1 MENIEGYAIKNT
13 MDNTGVEQ
21 GMKGLKRQMG
31 VLSSEVKANMSSFG
45 KAEKSVEKY
54 QTRIEGLNNKM
65 KVQKKMYDQAKTNLN
80 SVKSSY
86 EKASNSIKQQEQKVK
101 ALAEAHKKQDDA
113 MRKSNQEMKKSNKE
127 LDNAKTKQ
135 SVLSA
140 EKAKAKTKL
149 DDLRSAE
156 RRLKESGKASTE
168 QIKQASNATKQQREV
183 HQKLIAS
190 HKEETAN
197 VKKLIQ
203 SNKGITEENKKVK
216 ASYQQS
222 NDAVKTAEK
231 EYDKLSKTIKDYPKD
246 LAKAEKAVNNEKAS
260 MNGLQKSIDK
270 AEQELKQM
278 NKQQMIANSSFTK
291 QADHLDKMS
300 EKYGKM
306 SQNMRSVGR
315 NMSMYVTTPI
325 AGAMG
330 YAGKIG
336 VEFDDGMRKVQAISG
351 ATGKDLE
358 ALKAKAREMGAT
370 TKFSASDSAE
380 AMNYMAM
387 AGWKSQDMMSGL
399 PGIMDLAAASGEE
412 LGTVSDI
419 VTDGLTAFGL
429 EAKDSGRFADVL
441 ASASANANTN
451 VQMMGEGFKYA
462 APVAGALGYSI
473 EDTSTAIGLMSN
485 AGIKGQKAGTALR
498 TMFTNLSKPT
508 AGMKDKMDEL
518 GISITDSKGEML
530 PMRDVMDQLRDKM
543 GGLSKDQQAAAAATI
558 FGKESMSGALAIV
571 NASQKDYDKLSKSID
586 GSKGSAKDM
595 ADTMEKGLGGSLR
608 ELRSAAEELGLS
620 AFETIQPALSG
631 MVDGLKSTVDFLND
645 LPKGAKV
652 AGVAIAG
659 VAAAIGPVTLG
670 IGLLLRAVQAAAGGY
685 ARLNR
690 RMAENSAESMIN
702 AAANKSASGSM
713 SRVSKEGILM
723 RGQFGKIGK
732 VSKNA
737 SKNVGT
743 LSTTNDK
750 ASKSMKKTGKSTGF
764 LGKRVDALT
773 GSWGLFSKKSKGS
786 GKKIGGIGSAAKKS
800 TKGVGLLGQATKV
813 LGKGIKILGG
823 PIGWTI
829 TGVTVLGSAF
839 TKAYNNVDWF
849 KKGVDGLFDVIKT
862 FGGGAISE
870 FSGWIKGLGEEFVKA
885 QSKNNEFVKE
895 FKSRWDELTDDVK
908 PLFKKL
914 GAATDKATDTTKVL
928 GDGVSKETEKALD
941 KYVKYSEDT
950 TRVLS
955 DIKLNHGKITDDMR
969 EKLETSVQKAGEEAL
984 KQIQKR
990 NKKVSDELNDMLE
1003 NSEAFTAQEKQDMI
1017 DKNQE
1022 ASDEKVKR
1030 LEELNQEIE
1039 ELELKQFNDG
1049 KLTAQEEKDLKAKLE
1064 ERNRITTESIAKGQK
1079 EQQAILSRMDA
1090 NTGAIDTQE
1099 ASDVIKDAVKAEKKA
1114 KKEAKK
1120 QRDDDVVQADDLL
1133 AYGEIDQKE
1142 HDKRI
1147 REIEDAYNEAID
1159 TAEGKTGDIRKS
1171 VKKNN
1176 KDIEKEMDLSNGE
1189 VYSNAEK
1196 WWKNY
1201 KEGVRERFN
1210 HSMSEF
1216 VNIGDWIQDV
1226 KSTMDEFWDGVG
1238 TEIGD
1243 SASEAWSNMGEN
1255 ASEFGSMFVDG
1266 MMNVSDWIMKVKK
1279 NMDEFWSGFG
1289 ETIAGTAGAVGG
1301 WFSEQGQKFWDSLKE
1316 GWNIAIEAGGD
1327 LWNSLTGWLGETY
1340 ENVSGWFV
1348 EKGSNI
1354 WSSLKNGWNTAIET
1368 GGDLWQSLTGWLSEK
1383 WESTKEWFS
1392 EKGGHIWSGIK
1403 TGWDNALETSGNLW
1417 SSLTGW
1423 LGEKWEDTKEWFS
1436 QKGHHIW
1443 SNIKTGWNNALESGG
1458 NLWSSLTSWLGEK
1471 WEETKEWFSQKGQ
1484 NIWSNIKSGWNSALE
1499 TGGNLWSSITNK
1511 LGETWEDTKGWF
1523 SEKGQNIQQSFKN
1536 GWNSAWDT
1544 AGDIWGKVTKGVSDT
1559 WENVKGS
1566 TRDKLEEAKGIATD
1580 KTKGIWKNTSKW
1592 FGDTYNSAKDKVTG
1606 VYNKTRDNF
1615 TNAAGKVWDKSKSA
1629 YNGTKKW
1636 FGETYEKAKTKVTG
1650 VYNQAK
1656 GKFGDTASIAW
1667 DKSKSLWKGTS
1678 KYFGKAYGSVKSNVS
1693 NMWDK
1698 AKSSFGNIAGEG
1710 WKKAKSVYSGFKK
1723 WLDETLQW
1731 IKDIGKDMGSAASDL
1746 GKTVANKAVD
1756 GLNGMIGGVNK
1767 ISKAITGKDK
1777 LIKEIPHL
1785 ATGTYDGSALSTDSN
1800 GGLRQPTVAMVNDKG
1815 PGNGPGGRTQELI
1828 QRKDGSIDAP
1838 QGKNTIVGLG
1848 KGDGVINAKHTHKL
1862 QEQGVIPKRL
1872 STGTGVQIPRFSKG
1886 SKHWY
1891 DDLLDGTAKA
1901 GKNMGNKI
1909 SDGYHS
1915 VKKAGSDAKDTVK
1928 DLGSKGLEKVKD
1940 GASWLGDKIGDVWD
1954 YVKHPGKLVNKV
1966 MDSIG
1971 INFGGGDNA
1980 TVNLVTAAYNKMK
1993 SSLVDKVKDWFT
2005 EAEGGDGDASWLPWD
2020 NILQTF
2026 GNYTGGLMFNGGKH
2040 YGIDFGMPTGTKI
2053 KALTDG
2059 KISQA
2064 GAVAGG
2070 GGNQITLDEPGGKWY
2085 QWYMHMSKIIAKKG
2099 QKVSAGD
2106 VIGLSGSTGNSTT
2119 PHLHIQRMK
2128 GYPSNETAVNPM
2140 GWLKSLKSTN
2150 KSAKQWS
2157 GDIKKAAKQMNVKL
2171 KGNDLNNIISLINA
2185 ESSGNA
2191 GAVQSGVDD
2200 VNSRNG
2206 NPAQGLLQYVPST
2219 FNNYKVKGHDN
2230 IKNGYDQLLA
2240 FFNNKNW
2247 RTQFN
2252 PNGGWSPTGP
2262 RKYENGGISTT
2273 HKLAEIS
2280 ERNRAEAII
2289 PLHKSKRNRA
2299 VGLMEKAM
2307 TAIGM
2312 DNGSANVTVN
2322 NDNSTMEKLLQ
2333 QVVQLND
2340 TNNRMQQTIIKLLS
2354 GNNNNMSKNDVMNIF
2369 SQLLGSK
2376 ANLDN
2381 FNQGF

>member
-1 MENIEGYAIKNT
+1 MDNIQGYAIKNT
-13 MDNTGVEQ
+13 MDNTGIEQ

-31 VLSSEVKANMSSFG
+31 VLGSEVKANMSSFG
-45 KAEKSVEKY
+45 KAEKSVQKY
-54 QTRIEGLNNKM
+54 QTRLDGLNNKM
-65 KVQKKMYDQAKTNLN
+65 KVQKKMYDQAKTDLN
-80 SVKSSY
+80 NVKSAY
-86 EKASNSIKQQEQKVK
+86 EKASNSIKQQEQKVRE
-101 ALAEAHKKQDDA
+101 LAEAHKKQDNA
-113 MRKSNQEMKKSNKE
+113 MRKSNQEMKKSNNE
-127 LDNAKTKQ
+127 LDNAKKKQ
-135 SVLSA
+135 SLLSA

-197 VKKLIQ
+197 VKKLTQ
-203 SNKGITEENKKVK
+203 SHKGITEENKKVK
-216 ASYQQS
+216 ASYKQS

-260 MNGLQKSIDK
+260 MNGLQKSINK
-270 AEQELKQM
+270 TEQELKQM
-278 NKQQMIANSSFTK
+278 NKQQMVANSSFTK

-330 YAGKIG
+330 YAGKLG
-336 VEFDDGMRKVQAISG
+336 VEFDDGMRKVQAVSG
-351 ATGKDLE
+351 ATGKDLD

-370 TKFSASDSAE
+370 TKFSATDSAE

-387 AGWKSQDMMSGL
+387 AGWKSQDMMGGL

-429 EAKDSGRFADVL
+429 EAKDSGHFADVL

-485 AGIKGQKAGTALR
+485 AGIKGEKAGTALR

-508 AGMKDKMDEL
+508 AAMKTKMDEL
-518 GISITDSKGEML
+518 GLSITDSNGEML
-530 PMRDVMDQLRDKM
+530 PMRDVLDQLRDKFS
-543 GGLSKDQQAAAAATI
+543 GLSKDQQAATASTI
-558 FGKESMSGALAIV
+558 FGKEAMSGALAVI
-571 NASQKDYDKLSKSID
+571 NTSQEDYDKLANSID
-586 GSKGSAKDM
+586 NSEGSAKKM
-595 ADTMEKGLGGSLR
+595 GDTMEKGLGGSLR
-608 ELRSAAEELGLS
+608 ELKSAAEELGLS
-620 AFETIQPALSG
+620 VFETIQPALSG
-631 MVDGLKSTVDFLND
+631 MVGGLKSTVDFLND

-652 AGVAIAG
+652 ASVAIAG

-670 IGLLLRAVQAAAGGY
+670 VGLLLRAVQAAAGGY
-685 ARLNR
+685 AQLNR
-690 RMAENSAESMIN
+690 RMAENSAEAAIN
-702 AAANKSASGSM
+702 AGATKANAGAIATSGKSAKGSAGLFG
-713 SRVSKEGILM
+713 R
-723 RGQFGKIGK
+723 FGKTAGKATGK
-732 VSKNA
+732 VN
-737 SKNVGT
+737 
-743 LSTTNDK
+743 L
-750 ASKSMKKTGKSTGF
+750 
-764 LGKRVDALT
+764 
-773 GSWGLFSKKSKGS
+773 
-786 GKKIGGIGSAAKKS
+786 
-800 TKGVGLLGQATKV
+800 
-813 LGKGIKILGG
+813 LGKGAKLLGNGVKFLSG
-823 PIGWTI
+823 PIGLAI
-829 TGVTVLGSAF
+829 TGVTLLGGAF

-849 KKGVDGLFDVIKT
+849 KKGIDGLLDVVKT
-862 FGGGAISE
+862 FGGGAIE
-870 FSGWIKGLGEEFVKA
+870 QLKNLGGWFSKTGSKIKETF
-885 QSKNNEFVKE
+885 F
-895 FKSRWDELTDDVK
+895 DEMKQGYKDLDDDDLLK
-908 PLFKKL
+908 QAGDGFKKFMDKV
-914 GAATDKATDTTKVL
+914 GTASDKATDTTKVL
-928 GDGVSKETEKALD
+928 GKGVSKETEKALD
-941 KYVKYSEDT
+941 KYVKYSEET
-950 TRVLS
+950 TRILS

-969 EKLETSVQKAGEEAL
+969 EQLETSVRKGGEEAL
-984 KQIQKR
+984 KQTKKHNQKMT
-990 NKKVSDELNDMLE
+990 DELKDMLE

-1017 DKNQE
+1017 QKNQE
-1022 ASDEKVKR
+1022 ASDEKVRR
-1030 LEELNQEIE
+1030 LEQLNQEIE

-1049 KLTAQEEKDLKAKLE
+1049 KLTAQEEKDLKAKLD
-1064 ERNRITTESIAKGQK
+1064 ERNRITTESIAQGQK

-1099 ASDVIKDAVKAEKKA
+1099 ASDAIKDAVKAEKKA

-1120 QRDDDVVQADDLL
+1120 QRDDDVIQADDLL

-1142 HDKRI
+1142 HDKRVE
-1147 REIEDAYNEAID
+1147 EIEDAYDDAID

-1176 KDIEKEMDLSNGE
+1176 KDIEKEMDLSNGK

-1216 VNIGDWIQDV
+1216 VTIGDWIQDV

-1266 MMNVSDWIMKVKK
+1266 MMNVGDWIMKVKE

-1301 WFSEQGQKFWDSLKE
+1301 WFSEQGQEFWDALKE

-1327 LWNSLTGWLGETY
+1327 LWNTLTGWLGETY
-1340 ENVSGWFV
+1340 EDVSGWFV

-1403 TGWDNALETSGNLW
+1403 TGW
-1417 SSLTGW
+1417 
-1423 LGEKWEDTKEWFS
+1423 
-1436 QKGHHIW
+1436 
-1443 SNIKTGWNNALESGG
+1443 NN
-1458 NLWSSLTSWLGEK
+1458 
-1471 WEETKEWFSQKGQ
+1471 
-1484 NIWSNIKSGWNSALE
+1484 ALE

-1785 ATGTYDGSALSTDSN
+1785 ATGTYDSSALSTDSN

-1838 QGKNTIVGLG
+1838 KGKNTIVGLG

-1862 QEQGVIPKRL
+1862 QEQGIIPKSL
-1872 STGTGVQIPRFSKG
+1872 STGTGTKIPRFSKG
-1886 SKHWY
+1886 NKKDLYEDIIDGAANISKKVS
-1891 DDLLDGTAKA
+1891 G
-1901 GKNMGNKI
+1901 KI

-1915 VKKAGSDAKDTVK
+1915 AKKAGSDAKDTVE

-1940 GASWLGDKIGDVWD
+1940 GASWLGDKIGDVWK

-1980 TVNLVTAAYNKMK
+1980 TVNLVKAAYKNLK

-2005 EAEGGDGDASWLPWD
+2005 EADGAGDGGYIDLSKGINFGFARTAAEAAAQGYPFPRPHHGLDINYPYGSKLYSTLSGTAVGT
-2020 NILQTF
+2020 NGYNGGF
-2026 GNYTGGLMFNGGKH
+2026 GNNMTITSGSLKAI
-2040 YGIDFGMPTGTKI
+2040 YG
-2053 KALTDG
+2053 
-2059 KISQA
+2059 
-2064 GAVAGG
+2064 
-2070 GGNQITLDEPGGKWY
+2070 
-2085 QWYMHMSKIIAKKG
+2085 HMSKLAWTGSKKVKPG
-2099 QKVSAGD
+2099 DYIGKSGGDPARQGKNAGD
-2106 VIGLSGSTGNSTT
+2106 STG
-2119 PHLHIQRMK
+2119 PHLHYEMQRNNQ
-2128 GYPSNETAVNPM
+2128 PFDPTN
-2140 GWLKSLKSTN
+2140 WLKTN
-2150 KSAKQWS
+2150 NGGGSKNKKASAWKD
-2157 GDIKKAAKQMNVKL
+2157 DIKRAAKQMKVSL
-2171 KGNDLNNIISLINA
+2171 KGNDLNNIVSLINA
-2185 ESSGNA
+2185 ESNGNA
-2191 GAVQSGVDD
+2191 GTVQSGVND

-2206 NPAQGLLQYVPST
+2206 NPAQGLLQYVPQT
-2219 FNNYKVKGHDN
+2219 FSAYAMKGHGN
-2230 IKNGYDQLLA
+2230 IKSGYDQLLA
-2240 FFNNKNW
+2240 FFNNKYW
-2247 RTQFN
+2247 RSQFN
-2252 PNGGWSPTGP
+2252 PNGGWSPNGP

>member
-1 MENIEGYAIKNT
+1 MDNIQGYAIKNT

-45 KAEKSVEKY
+45 KAEKSVQKY
-54 QTRIEGLNNKM
+54 QTRIDGLNNKM
-65 KVQKKMYDQAKTNLN
+65 KVQKKMYDQAKTDLN
-80 SVKSSY
+80 NVKSAY

-101 ALAEAHKKQDDA
+101 ELAEAHKKQDNA

-135 SVLSA
+135 SLLSA

-149 DDLRSAE
+149 DELRSAE
-156 RRLKESGKASTE
+156 KRLKESGKASTE
-168 QIKQASNATKQQREV
+168 QIKQASNATKQQREA

-197 VKKLIQ
+197 VKKLTQ

-216 ASYQQS
+216 ASYKQS

-231 EYDKLSKTIKDYPKD
+231 EYNKLSKTIKDYPKD

-260 MNGLQKSIDK
+260 MNGLQKSINK

-278 NKQQMIANSSFTK
+278 NKQQMVANSSYTK

-330 YAGKIG
+330 YAGKLG

-351 ATGKDLE
+351 ATGKDLD

-429 EAKDSGRFADVL
+429 EAKDSGHFADVL
-441 ASASANANTN
+441 AAASANANTN
-451 VQMMGEGFKYA
+451 VQMMGDGFKYA

-473 EDTSTAIGLMSN
+473 EDTSMAIGLMSN
-485 AGIKGQKAGTALR
+485 AGIKGEKAGTALR

-508 AGMKDKMDEL
+508 KAMKDKMDEL
-518 GISITDSKGEML
+518 GISITDSNGEML
-530 PMRDVMDQLRDKM
+530 PMRDVLDQLRDKFS
-543 GGLSKDQQAAAAATI
+543 GLSKDQQAAAAATI
-558 FGKESMSGALAIV
+558 FGKESMSGALAVI

-586 GSKGSAKDM
+586 GSKGSAKNM

-620 AFETIQPALSG
+620 IFETIQPALSG
-631 MVDGLKSTVDFLND
+631 MVGGLKSTVDFLND

-652 AGVAIAG
+652 ASVAIAG

-670 IGLLLRAVQAAAGGY
+670 VGLLLRAVQAAAGGY
-685 ARLNR
+685 AQLNR
-690 RMAENSAESMIN
+690 RMAENSAEAAIN
-702 AAANKSASGSM
+702 AGATKANAGAITASGKSAKGSAGLFG
-713 SRVSKEGILM
+713 R
-723 RGQFGKIGK
+723 FGKTAGKATGK
-732 VSKNA
+732 VN
-737 SKNVGT
+737 
-743 LSTTNDK
+743 L
-750 ASKSMKKTGKSTGF
+750 
-764 LGKRVDALT
+764 
-773 GSWGLFSKKSKGS
+773 
-786 GKKIGGIGSAAKKS
+786 
-800 TKGVGLLGQATKV
+800 
-813 LGKGIKILGG
+813 LGKGAKLLGNGVKFLSG
-823 PIGWTI
+823 PIGWAI
-829 TGVTVLGSAF
+829 TGVTLLGGAF

-849 KKGVDGLFDVIKT
+849 KKGVDGLLDVVKT
-862 FGGGAISE
+862 FGGGAIE
-870 FSGWIKGLGEEFVKA
+870 QLKNLGGWFSKTGSKIKETF
-885 QSKNNEFVKE
+885 F
-895 FKSRWDELTDDVK
+895 DEMKQGYKDLDDDDLLK
-908 PLFKKL
+908 QAGDGFKKFMDKV
-914 GAATDKATDTTKVL
+914 GKASDKATDTTKVL
-928 GDGVSKETEKALD
+928 GKGVSKETEKALD
-941 KYVKYSEDT
+941 KYVKYSEET
-950 TRVLS
+950 TRILS

-969 EKLETSVQKAGEEAL
+969 EQLETSVRKGGEEAL
-984 KQIQKR
+984 KQTKKHNQKMT
-990 NKKVSDELNDMLE
+990 DELKDMLE

-1017 DKNQE
+1017 QKNQE
-1022 ASDEKVKR
+1022 ASNEKVRR
-1030 LEELNQEIE
+1030 LEQLNQEIE

-1049 KLTAQEEKDLKAKLE
+1049 KLTAQEEKDLKAKLD
-1064 ERNRITTESIAKGQK
+1064 ERNNITTEALVKGQK
-1079 EQQAILSRMDA
+1079 EQQAILSRMNA

-1099 ASDVIKDAVKAEKKA
+1099 ASDAIKDSVKAEKKA

-1120 QRDDDVVQADDLL
+1120 QRDKDVIQADDLL

-1147 REIEDAYNEAID
+1147 GEIKDAYDEAIE
-1159 TAEGKTGDIRKS
+1159 TAEGKTEEIRKS

-1176 KDIEKEMDLSNGE
+1176 KDITDDMDMTTGK
-1189 VYSNAEK
+1189 VYSNSEK
-1196 WWKNY
+1196 QWNKFTGDMSDAFSEMGKNY
-1201 KEGVRERFN
+1201 NKFKENMSDVGSSISSFFTDDSIWQGIKNGV
-1210 HSMSEF
+1210 S
-1216 VNIGDWIQDV
+1216 GL
-1226 KSTMDEFWDGVG
+1226 
-1238 TEIGD
+1238 
-1243 SASEAWSNMGEN
+1243 GE
-1255 ASEFGSMFVDG
+1255 
-1266 MMNVSDWIMKVKK
+1266 
-1279 NMDEFWSGFG
+1279 
-1289 ETIAGTAGAVGG
+1289 
-1301 WFSEQGQKFWDSLKE
+1301 WFSEQGQEFGGALHE
-1316 GWNIAIEAGGD
+1316 GWNIAIENGGD
-1327 LWNSLTGWLGETY
+1327 LW
-1340 ENVSGWFV
+1340 
-1348 EKGSNI
+1348 K
-1354 WSSLKNGWNTAIET
+1354 
-1368 GGDLWQSLTGWLSEK
+1368 
-1383 WESTKEWFS
+1383 
-1392 EKGGHIWSGIK
+1392 
-1403 TGWDNALETSGNLW
+1403 
-1417 SSLTGW
+1417 SLTGW
-1423 LGEKWEDTKEWFS
+1423 LGEKWEDTKTWFS
-1436 QKGHHIW
+1436 QKGQSIW
-1443 SNIKTGWNNALESGG
+1443 SNIKIGWNNGLETGG

-1471 WEETKEWFSQKGQ
+1471 WEETKTWFSQKGGH
-1484 NIWSNIKSGWNSALE
+1484 IWSNIKSGWNNALE

-1511 LGETWEDTKGWF
+1511 LGESWENTKGWF
-1523 SEKGQNIQQSFKN
+1523 SKKGQNIQQSFKN

-1544 AGDIWGKVTKGVSDT
+1544 AGNIWGKVTKGVSDT
-1559 WENVKGS
+1559 WENVKTS
-1566 TRDKLEEAKGIATD
+1566 TRDKLEEAKETATT
-1580 KTKGIWKNTSKW
+1580 KTRGIWKNTSKW
-1592 FGDTYNSAKDKVTG
+1592 FGDTYSSAKDKVTG
-1606 VYNKTRDNF
+1606 VYTKTRDKF
-1615 TNAAGKVWDKSKSA
+1615 TDAAGKVWDKSKSA
-1629 YNGTKKW
+1629 YDGTKKW

-1656 GKFGDTASIAW
+1656 GKFSDTASTAW
-1667 DKSKSLWKGTS
+1667 DKSKSTWKGTS
-1678 KYFGKAYGSVKSNVS
+1678 KYFGQAYSSVKTNVS
-1693 NMWDK
+1693 NMWGK
-1698 AKSSFGNIAGEG
+1698 AKTSFGNIAGEG
-1710 WKKAKSVYSGFKK
+1710 WKKAKSVYKGFKK
-1723 WLDETLQW
+1723 WLGDTLQW
-1731 IKDIGKDMGSAASDL
+1731 IKDVGADMGKAAGDL
-1746 GKTVANKAVD
+1746 GKKVANKAIG

-1777 LIKEIPHL
+1777 LINTIKPLSTE
-1785 ATGTYDGSALSTDSN
+1785 TYDGSSLATDSN

-1838 QGKNTIVGLG
+1838 QGKNTVVGLG
-1848 KGDGVINAKHTHKL
+1848 KGDGVINGRHTHKL
-1862 QEQGVIPKRL
+1862 QEQGIIPKRL
-1872 STGTGVQIPRFSKG
+1872 STGTGTKIPRFSKG
-1886 SKHWY
+1886 NKKDWYEDIIDGAANISKKVS
-1891 DDLLDGTAKA
+1891 G
-1901 GKNMGNKI
+1901 KI

-1915 VKKAGSDAKDTVK
+1915 AKKAGSDAKDTVE

-1980 TVNLVTAAYNKMK
+1980 TVNLVKAAYKNLKT
-1993 SSLVDKVKDWFT
+1993 SLVDKVKDWFK

-2026 GNYTGGLMFNGGKH
+2026 GHYTGGLMFNGGRH
-2040 YGIDFGMPTGTKI
+2040 YGVDFGMPTGTKI

-2106 VIGLSGSTGNSTT
+2106 VIGLSGNTGNSTT

-2140 GWLKSLKSTN
+2140 GWLKSLKSGGQN

-2157 GDIKKAAKQMNVKL
+2157 DDIKKAASEMNVKL
-2171 KGNDLNNIISLINA
+2171 RGNDLNNIISLIHN
-2185 ESSGNA
+2185 ESGGNA
-2191 GAVQSGVDD
+2191 GVTQGNIGDI
-2200 VNSRNG
+2200 NNING
-2206 NPAQGLLQYVPST
+2206 TPAQGLLQYVPST
-2219 FNNYKVKGHDN
+2219 FKNYAVKGHGN

-2333 QVVQLND
+2333 QVVKLND
-2340 TNNRMQQTIIKLLS
+2340 QNNKLTKTIISLLS
-2354 GNNNNMSKNDVMNIF
+2354 NDSDKTKPKEVEKIF
-2369 SQLLGSK
+2369 SQLMGERAQSEMYSR
-2376 ANLDN
+2376 
-2381 FNQGF
+2381 GGTI

>member
-1 MENIEGYAIKNT
+1 MDNIQGYAIKNT
-13 MDNTGVEQ
+13 MDNTDVEQ

-45 KAEKSVEKY
+45 KAEKSVQKY
-54 QTRIEGLNNKM
+54 QIRIDGLNNKM
-65 KVQKKMYDQAKTNLN
+65 KVQKKMYDQTKSDLN
-80 SVKSSY
+80 NVKSAY

-101 ALAEAHKKQDDA
+101 ELAEAHKKQDDA

-197 VKKLIQ
+197 VKKLTQ

-222 NDAVKTAEK
+222 NDTVKTAEK
-231 EYDKLSKTIKDYPKD
+231 EYNKLSKTIKDYPKD

-260 MNGLQKSIDK
+260 MNGLQKSINK

-278 NKQQMIANSSFTK
+278 NKQQMVANSSYTK

-330 YAGKIG
+330 YAGKLG

-351 ATGKDLE
+351 ATGKDLD

-412 LGTVSDI
+412 LGIVSDI

-429 EAKDSGRFADVL
+429 EAKDSGHFADVL
-441 ASASANANTN
+441 AAASANANTN
-451 VQMMGEGFKYA
+451 VQMMGDGFKYA

-473 EDTSTAIGLMSN
+473 EDTSMAIGLMSN
-485 AGIKGQKAGTALR
+485 AGIKGEKAGTALR

-508 AGMKDKMDEL
+508 KAMKDKMDEL
-518 GISITDSKGEML
+518 GISITDSNGEML
-530 PMRDVMDQLRDKM
+530 PMRDVLDQLRDKFS
-543 GGLSKDQQAAAAATI
+543 GLSKDQQAAAAATI
-558 FGKESMSGALAIV
+558 FGKESMSGALAVI

-620 AFETIQPALSG
+620 IFETIQPALSG
-631 MVDGLKSTVDFLND
+631 MVGGLKSTVDFLND

-685 ARLNR
+685 AQLNR
-690 RMAENSAESMIN
+690 RMAENTAEAAIN
-702 AAANKSASGSM
+702 AGATKANAGAIATSGKSAKGSA
-713 SRVSKEGILM
+713 GL
-723 RGQFGKIGK
+723 FGR
-732 VSKNA
+732 
-737 SKNVGT
+737 
-743 LSTTNDK
+743 L
-750 ASKSMKKTGKSTGF
+750 GKSTGKAA
-764 LGKRVDALT
+764 GKV
-773 GSWGLFSKKSKGS
+773 S
-786 GKKIGGIGSAAKKS
+786 
-800 TKGVGLLGQATKV
+800 LLGQASKV
-813 LGKGIKILGG
+813 LGNGIKILGG
-823 PIGWTI
+823 PIGWII
-829 TGVTVLGSAF
+829 TGVTLLGGAF

-862 FGGGAISE
+862 FGGVAISK
-870 FSGWIKGLGEEFVKA
+870 FSSWINDLGDDFVKA

-908 PLFKKL
+908 PLFKKI
-914 GAATDKATDTTKVL
+914 GSATDKATDTTKVL
-928 GDGVSKETEKALD
+928 GDGVSKETKKALGS
-941 KYVKYSEDT
+941 YVKYSQE
-950 TRVLS
+950 S
-955 DIKLNHGKITDDMR
+955 NDILNEVKYNHGKITQDKANELIDIEQKLSDDLIKKFEKRKEDEINNINEVYEMSKDLSSEK
-969 EKLETSVQKAGEEAL
+969 EKLTEEEYQSMLQKTEQGNNA
-984 KQIQKR
+984 
-990 NKKVSDELNDMLE
+990 
-1003 NSEAFTAQEKQDMI
+1003 
-1017 DKNQE
+1017 
-1022 ASDEKVKR
+1022 
-1030 LEELNQEIE
+1030 
-1039 ELELKQFNDG
+1039 
-1049 KLTAQEEKDLKAKLE
+1049 
-1064 ERNRITTESIAKGQK
+1064 RIQK
-1079 EQQAILSRMDA
+1079 EQQLNKEIKKMKEEFSADGKLDKNELKQLAKAEQMRRDITIDELSKSQKEQQKILDRMDS
-1090 NTGAIDTQE
+1090 NEE
-1099 ASDVIKDAVKAEKKA
+1099 ALSIKKASRNIKDAEKA
-1114 KKEAKK
+1114 KKK
-1120 QRDDDVVQADDLL
+1120 RID
-1133 AYGEIDQKE
+1133 EIDDEYTDRKLSIQQNEDLSNEDKE
-1142 HDKRI
+1142 IQLGVLEQWKKEETKKTEDKKKEVVGI
-1147 REIEDAYNEAID
+1147 AKDQNE
-1159 TAEGKTGDIRKS
+1159 
-1171 VKKNN
+1171 
-1176 KDIEKEMDLSNGE
+1176 DIETEMDLSNGR
-1189 VYSNAEK
+1189 VYSNSEK
-1196 WWKNY
+1196 WWNKTKEFLSDDSIWQGIKN
-1201 KEGVRERFN
+1201 G
-1210 HSMSEF
+1210 
-1216 VNIGDWIQDV
+1216 
-1226 KSTMDEFWDGVG
+1226 
-1238 TEIGD
+1238 
-1243 SASEAWSNMGEN
+1243 ASGLGE
-1255 ASEFGSMFVDG
+1255 
-1266 MMNVSDWIMKVKK
+1266 
-1279 NMDEFWSGFG
+1279 
-1289 ETIAGTAGAVGG
+1289 
-1301 WFSEQGQKFWDSLKE
+1301 WFSEQGQEFGGALHE
-1316 GWNIAIEAGGD
+1316 GWNIAIENGGD
-1327 LWNSLTGWLGETY
+1327 LWKSLTGWLGEKWEDTKT
-1340 ENVSGWFV
+1340 WFSQ
-1348 EKGSNI
+1348 KGQSIWSNI
-1354 WSSLKNGWNTAIET
+1354 KIGWNNGLET
-1368 GGDLWQSLTGWLSEK
+1368 G
-1383 WESTKEWFS
+1383 
-1392 EKGGHIWSGIK
+1392 
-1403 TGWDNALETSGNLW
+1403 GNLW

-1423 LGEKWEDTKEWFS
+1423 LGEKWEETKTWFS
-1436 QKGHHIW
+1436 QKGGH
-1443 SNIKTGWNNALESGG
+1443 
-1458 NLWSSLTSWLGEK
+1458 
-1471 WEETKEWFSQKGQ
+1471 
-1484 NIWSNIKSGWNSALE
+1484 IWSNIKSGWNNALE

-1511 LGETWEDTKGWF
+1511 LGESWENTKGWF

-1544 AGDIWGKVTKGVSDT
+1544 AGNIWGKVTKGVSDT
-1559 WENVKGS
+1559 WENVKTS
-1566 TRDKLEEAKGIATD
+1566 TRDKLEEAKGTATD

-1606 VYNKTRDNF
+1606 VYTKTRDKF
-1615 TNAAGKVWDKSKSA
+1615 TDAAGKVWDKSKSA
-1629 YNGTKKW
+1629 YDGTKKW

-1656 GKFGDTASIAW
+1656 GKFTDTASTAW
-1667 DKSKSLWKGTS
+1667 DKSKSTWKGTS
-1678 KYFGKAYGSVKSNVS
+1678 KYFGQAYSSVKTNVS
-1693 NMWDK
+1693 NMWGK
-1698 AKSSFGNIAGEG
+1698 AKTSFSNIAGEG
-1710 WKKAKSVYSGFKK
+1710 WKKAKSVYKGFKK
-1723 WLDETLQW
+1723 WLGDTLQW
-1731 IKDIGKDMGSAASDL
+1731 IKDVGADMGKAAGDL
-1746 GKTVANKAVD
+1746 GKKVANKAIG

-1777 LIKEIPHL
+1777 LIQPIDRL
-1785 ATGTYDGSALSTDSN
+1785 STGTYDGSSLATDSN

-1848 KGDGVINAKHTHKL
+1848 KGDGVINARHTHKL
-1862 QEQGVIPKRL
+1862 QEQGIIPKRL
-1872 STGTGVQIPRFSKG
+1872 STGTGTKIPRFSKG
-1886 SKHWY
+1886 NKKDLYEDIIDGAANISKNVS
-1891 DDLLDGTAKA
+1891 D
-1901 GKNMGNKI
+1901 KI

-1915 VKKAGSDAKDTVK
+1915 AKKAGSDAKDTVE

-1940 GASWLGDKIGDVWD
+1940 GASWLGDKIGDVWK

-1980 TVNLVTAAYNKMK
+1980 TVNLVKAAYKNLK
-1993 SSLVDKVKDWFT
+1993 SSLVEKVKDWFT
-2005 EAEGGDGDASWLPWD
+2005 EAEGGDGDASWLLKHPV
-2020 NILQTF
+2020 LQTF

-2040 YGIDFGMPTGTKI
+2040 YGMDFGMPTGTKI

-2128 GYPSNETAVNPM
+2128 GYPSNETAVNPKK
-2140 GWLKSLKSTN
+2140 WLESLKGGGSQN
-2150 KSAKQWS
+2150 KSAQKWS
-2157 GDIKKAAKQMNVKL
+2157 GDIKKAAKRMGVSLSGTDL
-2171 KGNDLNNIISLINA
+2171 KDVISLINT
-2185 ESSGNA
+2185 ESNGNA
-2191 GAVQSGVDD
+2191 GVTQQVQDQNSG
-2200 VNSRNG
+2200 G
-2206 NPAQGLLQYVPST
+2206 NEAQGLLQYTPGT
-2219 FNNYKVKGHDN
+2219 FGSYAVKGHKN

-2240 FFNNKNW
+2240 FFNNKSW
-2247 RTQFN
+2247 RGNLSAWKSRMASGLT
-2252 PNGGWSPTGP
+2252 GWGPTGA

-2312 DNGSANVTVN
+2312 DNGSANVTVK

-2381 FNQGF
+2381 FSQGLS

>member
-1 MENIEGYAIKNT
+1 MDNIQGYAIKNT
-13 MDNTGVEQ
+13 MDNTGIEQ
-21 GMKGLKRQMG
+21 GLKGLKRQMG

-45 KAEKSVEKY
+45 KAEKSVQKY
-54 QTRIEGLNNKM
+54 QTRLDGLNNKM
-65 KVQKKMYDQAKTNLN
+65 KVQKKMYDQAKTDLN
-80 SVKSSY
+80 NVKSSY

-101 ALAEAHKKQDDA
+101 ELAEAHKKQDNA
-113 MRKSNQEMKKSNKE
+113 MRKSNQEMKKSNNE
-127 LDNAKTKQ
+127 LDNAKKKQ
-135 SVLSA
+135 SLLSA
-140 EKAKAKTKL
+140 EKAKAKIKL
-149 DDLRSAE
+149 DELRSAE

-197 VKKLIQ
+197 VKKLTQ
-203 SNKGITEENKKVK
+203 SHKGITEENKKVK
-216 ASYQQS
+216 ASYKQS

-260 MNGLQKSIDK
+260 MNGLQKSINK

-278 NKQQMIANSSFTK
+278 NKQQMVANSSFTK

-330 YAGKIG
+330 YAGKLG
-336 VEFDDGMRKVQAISG
+336 VEFDDGMRKVQAVSG
-351 ATGKDLE
+351 ATGKDLD

-370 TKFSASDSAE
+370 TKFSATDSAE

-387 AGWKSQDMMSGL
+387 AGWKTQDMMGGL

-429 EAKDSGRFADVL
+429 EAKDSGHFADVL

-485 AGIKGQKAGTALR
+485 AGIKGEKAGTALR

-508 AGMKDKMDEL
+508 AAMKTKMDEL
-518 GISITDSKGEML
+518 GLSITDSNGEML
-530 PMRDVMDQLRDKM
+530 PMRDVMDQLRDKFS
-543 GGLSKDQQAAAAATI
+543 GLSKDQQAATASTI
-558 FGKESMSGALAIV
+558 FGKEAMSGALAVI
-571 NASQKDYDKLSKSID
+571 NASQEDYDKLSKSID
-586 GSKGSAKDM
+586 NSEGSAKKM
-595 ADTMEKGLGGSLR
+595 GDTMEKGLGGSLR
-608 ELRSAAEELGLS
+608 ELKSAAEELGLS
-620 AFETIQPALSG
+620 VFETIQPALSG
-631 MVDGLKSTVDFLND
+631 MVGGLKSTVDFLND

-652 AGVAIAG
+652 ASVAIAG

-670 IGLLLRAVQAAAGGY
+670 VGLLLRAVQAAAGGY
-685 ARLNR
+685 AQLNR
-690 RMAENSAESMIN
+690 RMAENSAEAAINAGATKAN
-702 AAANKSASGSM
+702 AAAITASGKSAKGSAGLFG
-713 SRVSKEGILM
+713 R
-723 RGQFGKIGK
+723 FGKTAGKATGK
-732 VSKNA
+732 VN
-737 SKNVGT
+737 
-743 LSTTNDK
+743 L
-750 ASKSMKKTGKSTGF
+750 
-764 LGKRVDALT
+764 
-773 GSWGLFSKKSKGS
+773 
-786 GKKIGGIGSAAKKS
+786 
-800 TKGVGLLGQATKV
+800 
-813 LGKGIKILGG
+813 LGKGAKLLGNGVKFLSG
-823 PIGWTI
+823 PIGLAI
-829 TGVTVLGSAF
+829 TGVTLLGGAF

-849 KKGVDGLFDVIKT
+849 KKGIDGLLDVVKT
-862 FGGGAISE
+862 FGSGAIE
-870 FSGWIKGLGEEFVKA
+870 QLKNLGGWFSKTGSKIKETFFDEMKQGYKDLDDDDLLKKA
-885 QSKNNEFVKE
+885 G
-895 FKSRWDELTDDVK
+895 DG
-908 PLFKKL
+908 FKKFMDKV
-914 GAATDKATDTTKVL
+914 GKASDKATDTTKVL
-928 GDGVSKETEKALD
+928 GKGVSKETEKALD
-941 KYVKYSEDT
+941 KYVKYSEET
-950 TRVLS
+950 TRILS

-969 EKLETSVQKAGEEAL
+969 EQLETSVRKGGEEAL
-984 KQIQKR
+984 KQTKKQNQKMT
-990 NKKVSDELNDMLE
+990 DELKDMLE

-1017 DKNQE
+1017 QKNQE
-1022 ASDEKVKR
+1022 ASNEKVRR
-1030 LEELNQEIE
+1030 LEQLNQEIE

-1049 KLTAQEEKDLKAKLE
+1049 KLTAQEEKDLKAKLD
-1064 ERNRITTESIAKGQK
+1064 ERNNITTEALVKGQK
-1079 EQQAILSRMDA
+1079 EQQAILSRMNA

-1099 ASDVIKDAVKAEKKA
+1099 ASGAIKDSVKAEKKA

-1120 QRDDDVVQADDLL
+1120 QRDKDVIQADDLL

-1147 REIEDAYNEAID
+1147 GEIKDAYDKAIE
-1159 TAEGKTGDIRKS
+1159 TAEGKTGEIRKS
-1171 VKKNN
+1171 IKKNN
-1176 KDIEKEMDLSNGE
+1176 KDITDDMDMTTGK
-1189 VYSNAEK
+1189 VYSNSEK
-1196 WWKNY
+1196 QLNKFTGDMSDAFSEMGKNY
-1201 KEGVRERFN
+1201 NKFKENMSDVGSSISSFFTDDSIWQGIKNGV
-1210 HSMSEF
+1210 S
-1216 VNIGDWIQDV
+1216 GL
-1226 KSTMDEFWDGVG
+1226 
-1238 TEIGD
+1238 
-1243 SASEAWSNMGEN
+1243 GE
-1255 ASEFGSMFVDG
+1255 
-1266 MMNVSDWIMKVKK
+1266 
-1279 NMDEFWSGFG
+1279 
-1289 ETIAGTAGAVGG
+1289 
-1301 WFSEQGQKFWDSLKE
+1301 WFSEQGQEFGGALHE
-1316 GWNIAIEAGGD
+1316 GWNIAIENGGD
-1327 LWNSLTGWLGETY
+1327 LWKSLTGWLGEKWEDTKT
-1340 ENVSGWFV
+1340 WFTQ
-1348 EKGSNI
+1348 KGHSIWSNI
-1354 WSSLKNGWNTAIET
+1354 KIGWNNGLET
-1368 GGDLWQSLTGWLSEK
+1368 G
-1383 WESTKEWFS
+1383 
-1392 EKGGHIWSGIK
+1392 
-1403 TGWDNALETSGNLW
+1403 GNLW

-1423 LGEKWEDTKEWFS
+1423 LGEKWEETKTWFS
-1436 QKGHHIW
+1436 QKGGH
-1443 SNIKTGWNNALESGG
+1443 
-1458 NLWSSLTSWLGEK
+1458 
-1471 WEETKEWFSQKGQ
+1471 
-1484 NIWSNIKSGWNSALE
+1484 IWSNIKSGWNNALE

-1511 LGETWEDTKGWF
+1511 LGESWENTKDWF
-1523 SEKGQNIQQSFKN
+1523 SKKGQNIQQSFKN

-1544 AGDIWGKVTKGVSDT
+1544 AGNIWGKVTKGVSDT
-1559 WENVKGS
+1559 WENVKTS
-1566 TRDKLEEAKGIATD
+1566 TRDKLEEAKETATT
-1580 KTKGIWKNTSKW
+1580 KTRGIWKNTSKW
-1592 FGDTYNSAKDKVTG
+1592 FGDTYNTAKDKVTG
-1606 VYNKTRDNF
+1606 VYTKTRDKF
-1615 TNAAGKVWDKSKSA
+1615 TDAAGKVWDKSKSA
-1629 YNGTKKW
+1629 YDGTKKW

-1656 GKFGDTASIAW
+1656 GKFTDTASTAW
-1667 DKSKSLWKGTS
+1667 DKSKSTWKGTS
-1678 KYFGKAYGSVKSNVS
+1678 KYFGQAYSSVKTNVS
-1693 NMWDK
+1693 NMWGK
-1698 AKSSFGNIAGEG
+1698 AKTSFGNIAGEG
-1710 WKKAKSVYSGFKK
+1710 WKKAKFVYKGFKK
-1723 WLDETLQW
+1723 WLGDTLQW
-1731 IKDIGKDMGSAASDL
+1731 IKDVGADMGKAAGDL
-1746 GKTVANKAVD
+1746 GKKVANKAIG

-1777 LIKEIPHL
+1777 LIQPIDRL
-1785 ATGTYDGSALSTDSN
+1785 STGTYDGSSLATDSN

-1838 QGKNTIVGLG
+1838 QGKNTVVGLG
-1848 KGDGVINAKHTHKL
+1848 KGDGVINGRHTHKL
-1862 QEQGVIPKRL
+1862 QEQGIIPKRL
-1872 STGTGVQIPRFSKG
+1872 STVTGTKIPRFSKG
-1886 SKHWY
+1886 NKKDWYEDIIDGAANISKKVS
-1891 DDLLDGTAKA
+1891 G
-1901 GKNMGNKI
+1901 KI

-1915 VKKAGSDAKDTVK
+1915 AKKAGSDAKDTVE

-1954 YVKHPGKLVNKV
+1954 YIKHPGKLVNKV

-1980 TVNLVTAAYNKMK
+1980 TVNLVKAAYKNLKT
-1993 SSLVDKVKDWFT
+1993 SLVDKVKDWFK
-2005 EAEGGDGDASWLPWD
+2005 EAEGGYGDASWLPWD

-2026 GNYTGGLMFNGGKH
+2026 GHYTGGLMFNGGRH
-2040 YGIDFGMPTGTKI
+2040 YGVDFGMQTGTKI

-2064 GAVAGG
+2064 GPVVGG

-2106 VIGLSGSTGNSTT
+2106 VIGLSGNTGNSTT

-2140 GWLKSLKSTN
+2140 GWLKSLKSGGQN
-2150 KSAKQWS
+2150 KSAQKWS
-2157 GDIKKAAKQMNVKL
+2157 GDIKKAAKRMGVSLSGTDL
-2171 KGNDLNNIISLINA
+2171 KDVISLINT
-2185 ESSGNA
+2185 ESNGNA
-2191 GAVQSGVDD
+2191 GVTQQIQDQNSG
-2200 VNSRNG
+2200 G
-2206 NPAQGLLQYVPST
+2206 NEAQGLLQYTPGT
-2219 FNNYKVKGHDN
+2219 FGSYAVKGHKN

-2240 FFNNKNW
+2240 FFNNKSW
-2247 RTQFN
+2247 RGNLSAWKSRMASGLT
-2252 PNGGWSPTGP
+2252 GWGPTGA

-2322 NDNSTMEKLLQ
+2322 NDNSTMEKLLK

-2354 GNNNNMSKNDVMNIF
+2354 GNNNNMSKNEVMNIF

>member
-1 MENIEGYAIKNT
+1 MDNIQGYAIKNT
-13 MDNTGVEQ
+13 MDNTGIEQ
-21 GMKGLKRQMG
+21 GMKSLKRQMG

-45 KAEKSVEKY
+45 KAEKSVQKY
-54 QTRIEGLNNKM
+54 QTRLDGLNNKM
-65 KVQKKMYDQAKTNLN
+65 KVQKKMYDQAKTDLN
-80 SVKSSY
+80 NVKSSY

-101 ALAEAHKKQDDA
+101 ELAEAHKKQDEA

-127 LDNAKTKQ
+127 LDNAKMKQ

-197 VKKLIQ
+197 VKKLTQ
-203 SNKGITEENKKVK
+203 SNKSITEENKKVK

-278 NKQQMIANSSFTK
+278 NKQQMIANSSYTK

-330 YAGKIG
+330 YAGKLG

-351 ATGKDLE
+351 ATGKDLD

-498 TMFTNLSKPT
+498 TMMTNMTQDT
-508 AGMKDKMDEL
+508 AKAKENFQKYGVSL
-518 GISITDSKGEML
+518 TDSNGKMKSFKT
-530 PMRDVMDQLRDKM
+530 VMDDLRKNIGNLDEK
-543 GGLSKDQQAAAAATI
+543 QQAQAATTL
-558 FGKESMSGALAIV
+558 FGKEAQAGALSII

-586 GSKGSAKDM
+586 NSEGSAKKM
-595 ADTMEKGLGGSLR
+595 GDTMEKGLGGSLR
-608 ELRSAAEELGLS
+608 ELKSAAEELGLS
-620 AFETIQPALSG
+620 VFETIQPALSG
-631 MVDGLKSTVDFLND
+631 MVGGLKSTVDFLND

-670 IGLLLRAVQAAAGGY
+670 VGLLLRAVQAAAGGY
-685 ARLNR
+685 AQLNR
-690 RMAENSAESMIN
+690 RMAENSAEAAIN
-702 AAANKSASGSM
+702 AGATKANAGAITASGKSAKGSA
-713 SRVSKEGILM
+713 GL
-723 RGQFGKIGK
+723 FGRF
-732 VSKNA
+732 
-737 SKNVGT
+737 
-743 LSTTNDK
+743 
-750 ASKSMKKTGKSTGF
+750 GKSTGKAA
-764 LGKRVDALT
+764 GKV
-773 GSWGLFSKKSKGS
+773 S
-786 GKKIGGIGSAAKKS
+786 
-800 TKGVGLLGQATKV
+800 LLGQASKV
-813 LGKGIKILGG
+813 LGNGIKILGG
-823 PIGWTI
+823 PIGWII
-829 TGVTVLGSAF
+829 TGVTLLGGAF
-839 TKAYNNVDWF
+839 IKAYNNVDWF

-862 FGGGAISE
+862 FGGGAIDQLKNLGGW
-870 FSGWIKGLGEEFVKA
+870 FSKTGSKIKETFFDEMKQGYKDLDDDDLLKKA
-885 QSKNNEFVKE
+885 G
-895 FKSRWDELTDDVK
+895 DG
-908 PLFKKL
+908 FKKFMDKV
-914 GAATDKATDTTKVL
+914 GTASDKATDTTKVL
-928 GDGVSKETEKALD
+928 GKGVSKETKNALD

-969 EKLETSVQKAGEEAL
+969 EKLETSVRKGGEEAL

-1017 DKNQE
+1017 QKNQE
-1022 ASDEKVKR
+1022 ASDEKIKR

-1049 KLTAQEEKDLKAKLE
+1049 KLTAQEEKDLKAKLD

-1079 EQQAILSRMDA
+1079 EQQAILSRMNA
-1090 NTGAIDTQE
+1090 NTGAIDTQQASE
-1099 ASDVIKDAVKAEKKA
+1099 AIKDAVKAEKKA

-1120 QRDDDVVQADDLL
+1120 QREDDVVQADDLL

-1142 HDKRI
+1142 HDKRV
-1147 REIEDAYNEAID
+1147 REIEDAYDEAID

-1176 KDIEKEMDLSNGE
+1176 KDIADDIDLSSGH
-1189 VYSNAEK
+1189 VYSNSEK
-1196 WWKNY
+1196 WYKKTKNFIKDDWNSFWQDVGSQASGIGTWIGDQTDEIIGAFKKGWGKVEDFFTETDWKELVNGWF
-1201 KEGVRERFN
+1201 E
-1210 HSMSEF
+1210 
-1216 VNIGDWIQDV
+1216 NIGEWIASPFKAIGED
-1226 KSTMDEFWDGVG
+1226 
-1238 TEIGD
+1238 IGD
-1243 SASEAWSNMGEN
+1243 AVSSWKENISEAGE
-1255 ASEFGSMFVDG
+1255 D
-1266 MMNVSDWIMKVKK
+1266 IK
-1279 NMDEFWSGFG
+1279 SGFD
-1289 ETIAGTAGAVGG
+1289 TITG
-1301 WFSEQGQKFWDSLKE
+1301 WFSEQGQEFWDALKE

-1392 EKGGHIWSGIK
+1392 EKGGHIWSNIK
-1403 TGWDNALETSGNLW
+1403 TGWNNALETGGNLW
-1417 SSLTGW
+1417 SYLTGW

-1443 SNIKTGWNNALESGG
+1443 SNIKTGWNDALEIGG

-1471 WEETKEWFSQKGQ
+1471 WEETKTWFSQKGGH
-1484 NIWSNIKSGWNSALE
+1484 IWSNIKSGWNNALE

-1511 LGETWEDTKGWF
+1511 LGESWENTKGWF

-1544 AGDIWGKVTKGVSDT
+1544 AGNIWGKVTKGVSDT
-1559 WENVKGS
+1559 WENVKTS
-1566 TRDKLEEAKGIATD
+1566 TRDKLEEAKGTATD

-1606 VYNKTRDNF
+1606 VYTKTRDKF
-1615 TNAAGKVWDKSKSA
+1615 TDAAGKVWDKSKSA
-1629 YNGTKKW
+1629 YDGTKKW

-1656 GKFGDTASIAW
+1656 GKFTDTASTAW
-1667 DKSKSLWKGTS
+1667 DKSKSTWKGTS
-1678 KYFGKAYGSVKSNVS
+1678 KYFGQAYSSVKTNVS
-1693 NMWDK
+1693 NMWGK
-1698 AKSSFGNIAGEG
+1698 AKTSFGNIAGEG
-1710 WKKAKSVYSGFKK
+1710 WKKAESVYKGFKK
-1723 WLDETLQW
+1723 WLGDTLQW
-1731 IKDIGKDMGSAASDL
+1731 IKDIGADMGKAAGDL

-1767 ISKAITGKDK
+1767 ISKAITGKNE
-1777 LIKEIPHL
+1777 LIKKIPHL
-1785 ATGTYDGSALSTDSN
+1785 ATGTYDGSTLSTDSN

-1848 KGDGVINAKHTHKL
+1848 KGDGVINARHTHKL
-1862 QEQGVIPKRL
+1862 QEQGIIPKRL
-1872 STGTGVQIPRFSKG
+1872 STGTGTKIPRFSKS
-1886 SKHWY
+1886 SKKKKTY
-1891 DDLLDGTAKA
+1891 EQIADSIKDVSGGFKDKASKTAHGIKDKTA
-1901 GKNMGNKI
+1901 
-1909 SDGYHS
+1909 
-1915 VKKAGSDAKDTVK
+1915 DAMETVGDKMKD
-1928 DLGSKGLEKVKD
+1928 S
-1940 GASWLGDKIGDVWD
+1940 ASWLGEKIGDVWK

-1980 TVNLVTAAYNKMK
+1980 TVNLVKAAYKNLK

-2005 EAEGGDGDASWLPWD
+2005 EAKGGNGDASWLPWD

-2026 GNYTGGLMFNGGKH
+2026 GHYTGGLMFNGGRH
-2040 YGIDFGMPTGTKI
+2040 YGIDFGMPIGTPV
-2053 KALTDG
+2053 KAVADG
-2059 KISQA
+2059 KVSK
-2064 GAVAGG
+2064 VWNDYGG
-2070 GGNQITLDEPGGKWY
+2070 GKSIEVQVGKNLWN
-2085 QWYMHMSKIIAKKG
+2085 WYMHLSEQMAKQG

-2106 VIGLSGSTGNSTT
+2106 VIGKSGDTGNFVNGAHLHFQLNKGDHSGNDTAINPKQWLESLESKGGKNSGQKAVQAWKPEVMKALGLAGLPQTSTYANAWLRQINTESTGN
-2119 PHLHIQRMK
+2119 PK
-2128 GYPSNETAVNPM
+2128 AVGP
-2140 GWLKSLKSTN
+2140 G
-2150 KSAKQWS
+2150 
-2157 GDIKKAAKQMNVKL
+2157 
-2171 KGNDLNNIISLINA
+2171 
-2185 ESSGNA
+2185 SSE
-2191 GAVQSGVDD
+2191 
-2200 VNSRNG
+2200 G
-2206 NPAQGLLQYVPST
+2206 NPKGLVQVKPGT
-2219 FNNYKVKGHDN
+2219 FN
-2230 IKNGYDQLLA
+2230 A
-2240 FFNNKNW
+2240 FK
-2247 RTQFN
+2247 
-2252 PNGGWSPTGP
+2252 
-2262 RKYENGGISTT
+2262 
-2273 HKLAEIS
+2273 
-2280 ERNRAEAII
+2280 
-2289 PLHKSKRNRA
+2289 
-2299 VGLMEKAM
+2299 
-2307 TAIGM
+2307 
-2312 DNGSANVTVN
+2312 
-2322 NDNSTMEKLLQ
+2322 
-2333 QVVQLND
+2333 
-2340 TNNRMQQTIIKLLS
+2340 LS
-2354 GNNNNMSKNDVMNIF
+2354 GHGNIF
-2369 SQLLGSK
+2369 NG
-2376 ANLDN
+2376 LDN
-2381 FNQGF
+2381 LIAGM

>member
-1 MENIEGYAIKNT
+1 MDNIQGYAIKNT
-13 MDNTGVEQ
+13 MDNTGVEE
-21 GMKGLKRQMG
+21 GMKSLKRQMG

-45 KAEKSVEKY
+45 KAEKSVQKY
-54 QTRIEGLNNKM
+54 QTRIDGLNNKM
-65 KVQKKMYDQAKTNLN
+65 KVQKKMYDQTKNDLN
-80 SVKSSY
+80 NVKSSY

-101 ALAEAHKKQDDA
+101 ELAEAHKKQDDA

-135 SVLSA
+135 SLLSA

-197 VKKLIQ
+197 VKKLTQ

-231 EYDKLSKTIKDYPKD
+231 EYNKLSKTIKDYPKD

-260 MNGLQKSIDK
+260 MNGLQKSINK

-278 NKQQMIANSSFTK
+278 NKQQMVANSSYTK

-315 NMSMYVTTPI
+315 NMSIYVTTPI

-330 YAGKIG
+330 YAGKLG

-351 ATGKDLE
+351 ATGKDLD

-429 EAKDSGRFADVL
+429 EAKDSGHFADVL
-441 ASASANANTN
+441 AAASANANTN
-451 VQMMGEGFKYA
+451 VQMMGDGFKYA

-473 EDTSTAIGLMSN
+473 EDTSMAIGLMSN
-485 AGIKGQKAGTALR
+485 AGIKGEKAGTALR

-508 AGMKDKMDEL
+508 KAMKDKMDEL
-518 GISITDSKGEML
+518 GISITDSNGEML
-530 PMRDVMDQLRDKM
+530 PMRDVLDQLRDKFS
-543 GGLSKDQQAAAAATI
+543 GLSKDQQAAAAATI
-558 FGKESMSGALAIV
+558 FGKESMSGALAVI

-586 GSKGSAKDM
+586 GSKGSAKAM

-620 AFETIQPALSG
+620 IFETIQPALSG
-631 MVDGLKSTVDFLND
+631 MVGGLKSTVDFLND

-659 VAAAIGPVTLG
+659 IAAAIGPVTLG
-670 IGLLLRAVQAAAGGY
+670 VGLLLRAVQAAAGGY
-685 ARLNR
+685 AQLNR
-690 RMAENSAESMIN
+690 RMAENTAEAAIN
-702 AAANKSASGSM
+702 AGATKANAGAIATSGKSAKGSA
-713 SRVSKEGILM
+713 GL
-723 RGQFGKIGK
+723 FGR
-732 VSKNA
+732 
-737 SKNVGT
+737 
-743 LSTTNDK
+743 L
-750 ASKSMKKTGKSTGF
+750 GKSTGKAA
-764 LGKRVDALT
+764 GKV
-773 GSWGLFSKKSKGS
+773 S
-786 GKKIGGIGSAAKKS
+786 
-800 TKGVGLLGQATKV
+800 LLGQASKV
-813 LGKGIKILGG
+813 LGNGIKILGG
-823 PIGWTI
+823 PIGWII
-829 TGVTVLGSAF
+829 TGVTLLGGAF
-839 TKAYNNVDWF
+839 IKAYNNVDWF

-862 FGGGAISE
+862 FGGGAISK
-870 FSGWIKGLGEEFVKA
+870 FSSWINGLGDDFVKA

-908 PLFKKL
+908 PLFEKI
-914 GAATDKATDTTKVL
+914 GSATDKATDTTKVL
-928 GDGVSKETEKALD
+928 GDGVSKETKKALGS
-941 KYVKYSEDT
+941 YVKYSKD
-950 TRVLS
+950 S
-955 DIKLNHGKITDDMR
+955 NDILEEVKYNHGKITQDKANELIDIEQKLSDDLIKKF
-969 EKLETSVQKAGEEAL
+969 EKRKEDEINNINEVYEMSKDLSNKKNKLTEEEYQSMLQKTEQGNNAR
-984 KQIQKR
+984 IQKEHQL
-990 NKKVSDELNDMLE
+990 NKEIKKMKEEFSADGEL
-1003 NSEAFTAQEKQDMI
+1003 
-1017 DKNQE
+1017 DKN
-1022 ASDEKVKR
+1022 
-1030 LEELNQEIE
+1030 
-1039 ELELKQFNDG
+1039 ELKQ
-1049 KLTAQEEKDLKAKLE
+1049 LAKVE
-1064 ERNRITTESIAKGQK
+1064 QMRRDITVDELSKSQK
-1079 EQQAILSRMDA
+1079 EQQKILDRMDS
-1090 NTGAIDTQE
+1090 NEE
-1099 ASDVIKDAVKAEKKA
+1099 ALSIKKASRNIKDAEKA
-1114 KKEAKK
+1114 KKK
-1120 QRDDDVVQADDLL
+1120 RIN
-1133 AYGEIDQKE
+1133 EIDDEYTDRKLSIQQNEDLSNEDKE
-1142 HDKRI
+1142 IQLDVLEQWKKEETKKAEDKKKEVVGI
-1147 REIEDAYNEAID
+1147 AKDQNE
-1159 TAEGKTGDIRKS
+1159 
-1171 VKKNN
+1171 
-1176 KDIEKEMDLSNGE
+1176 DIETEMDLSNGR
-1189 VYSNAEK
+1189 VYSNSEK
-1196 WWKNY
+1196 WWNKTKEFLSDDSIWQGIKN
-1201 KEGVRERFN
+1201 G
-1210 HSMSEF
+1210 
-1216 VNIGDWIQDV
+1216 
-1226 KSTMDEFWDGVG
+1226 
-1238 TEIGD
+1238 
-1243 SASEAWSNMGEN
+1243 ASGLGE
-1255 ASEFGSMFVDG
+1255 
-1266 MMNVSDWIMKVKK
+1266 
-1279 NMDEFWSGFG
+1279 
-1289 ETIAGTAGAVGG
+1289 
-1301 WFSEQGQKFWDSLKE
+1301 WFSEQGQEFGGALHE
-1316 GWNIAIEAGGD
+1316 GWNIAIE
-1327 LWNSLTGWLGETY
+1327 
-1340 ENVSGWFV
+1340 
-1348 EKGSNI
+1348 
-1354 WSSLKNGWNTAIET
+1354 NG
-1368 GGDLWQSLTGWLSEK
+1368 
-1383 WESTKEWFS
+1383 
-1392 EKGGHIWSGIK
+1392 
-1403 TGWDNALETSGNLW
+1403 GNLW
-1417 SSLTGW
+1417 KSLTGW
-1423 LGEKWEDTKEWFS
+1423 LGEKWEDTKTWFS
-1436 QKGHHIW
+1436 QKGHSIW
-1443 SNIKTGWNNALESGG
+1443 SNIKIGWNNGLETGG

-1471 WEETKEWFSQKGQ
+1471 WEETKTWFSQKGGH
-1484 NIWSNIKSGWNSALE
+1484 IWLNIKSGWNNALE

-1511 LGETWEDTKGWF
+1511 LGESWENTKGWF
-1523 SEKGQNIQQSFKN
+1523 SEKGRNIQQSFKN

-1544 AGDIWGKVTKGVSDT
+1544 AGNIWGKVTKGVSDT
-1559 WENVKGS
+1559 WENVKTS
-1566 TRDKLEEAKGIATD
+1566 TRDKLEEAKETATT
-1580 KTKGIWKNTSKW
+1580 KTRGIWKNTSKW

-1606 VYNKTRDNF
+1606 VYTKTRDKF
-1615 TNAAGKVWDKSKSA
+1615 TDAAGKVWDKSKSA
-1629 YNGTKKW
+1629 YDGTKKW

-1656 GKFGDTASIAW
+1656 GKFTDTASTAW
-1667 DKSKSLWKGTS
+1667 DKSKSTWKGTS
-1678 KYFGKAYGSVKSNVS
+1678 KYFGQAYSSVKTNVS
-1693 NMWDK
+1693 NMWGK
-1698 AKSSFGNIAGEG
+1698 AKTSFGNIAGEG
-1710 WKKAKSVYSGFKK
+1710 WKKAKSVYKGFKK
-1723 WLDETLQW
+1723 WLGDTLQW
-1731 IKDIGKDMGSAASDL
+1731 IKDVGADMGKAAGDL
-1746 GKTVANKAVD
+1746 GKKVANKAIG

-1777 LIKEIPHL
+1777 LIEEIPRL
-1785 ATGTYDGSALSTDSN
+1785 ATGTYDGSTLSTDSN

-1848 KGDGVINAKHTHKL
+1848 KGDGVINARHTHKL
-1862 QEQGVIPKRL
+1862 QEQGIIPKRL
-1872 STGTGVQIPRFSKG
+1872 STGTGTKIPRFSKG
-1886 SKHWY
+1886 NKKDLYEDIIDGAANISKNVS
-1891 DDLLDGTAKA
+1891 G
-1901 GKNMGNKI
+1901 KI

-1915 VKKAGSDAKDTVK
+1915 AKKAGSDAKDTVK

-1954 YVKHPGKLVNKV
+1954 YVKHPGKLVKNV

-1980 TVNLVTAAYNKMK
+1980 TVKLVTAAYKNLK
-1993 SSLVDKVKDWFT
+1993 SSLVEKVKDWFT

-2128 GYPSNETAVNPM
+2128 GYPSNETAVNPKK
-2140 GWLKSLKSTN
+2140 WLESLKGGGSQN
-2150 KSAKQWS
+2150 KSAQKWS
-2157 GDIKKAAKQMNVKL
+2157 GDIKKAAKRMGVSLSGTDL
-2171 KGNDLNNIISLINA
+2171 KDVISLINT
-2185 ESSGNA
+2185 ESNGNA
-2191 GAVQSGVDD
+2191 GVTQQVQDQ
-2200 VNSRNG
+2200 NSDG
-2206 NPAQGLLQYVPST
+2206 NEAQGLLQYTPGT
-2219 FNNYKVKGHDN
+2219 FGSYAVKGHKN

-2240 FFNNKNW
+2240 FFNNKSW
-2247 RTQFN
+2247 RGNLSAWKSRMASGLT
-2252 PNGGWSPTGP
+2252 GWGPTGA

-2354 GNNNNMSKNDVMNIF
+2354 GNNNNMSKNEVMNIF

>member
-1 MENIEGYAIKNT
+1 MDNIDGLTIKNT
-13 MDNTGVEQ
+13 MDNSGVEE
-21 GMKGLKRQMG
+21 GMRGFRRQMG
-31 VLSSEVKANMSSFG
+31 VMNSEIKANMSAFG
-45 KAEKSVEKY
+45 KTEQSAQKY
-54 QTRIEGLNNKM
+54 QTRLDGLNNKM
-65 KVQKKMYDQAKTNLN
+65 KLQRRLYDQAKTDLKN
-80 SVKSSY
+80 VKDSY
-86 EKASNSIKQQEQKVK
+86 EKATGSIKQQGQKVK
-101 ALAEAHKKQDDA
+101 ELANAHKKYDDA
-113 MRKSNQEMKKSNKE
+113 LRKSNQELKKSDNE
-127 LDNAKTKQ
+127 LQKAKTKQ
-135 SVLSA
+135 SQLNA
-140 EKAKAKTKL
+140 EKTKAKLKL
-149 DDLRSAE
+149 DELRNAEQKLRS
-156 RRLKESGKASTE
+156 SGKASTE

-183 HQKLIAS
+183 HRKLIAS

-197 VKKLIQ
+197 VKKLRQ
-203 SNKGITEENKKVK
+203 SYALIEEENKKVK
-216 ASYQQS
+216 ASYNQS
-222 NDAVKTAEK
+222 NNAVKKAEQ
-231 EYDKLSKTIKDYPKD
+231 EHRKLSKTIKDYPKNV
-246 LAKAEKAVNNEKAS
+246 ANAEKAVNKEKTA
-260 MNGLQKSIDK
+260 MNNLERSIDQTK
-270 AEQELKQM
+270 QEFKKF
-278 NKQQMIANSSFTK
+278 NKEQMIANSTFTK
-291 QADHLDKMS
+291 NADHLEKMS
-300 EKYGKM
+300 DKFGRM
-306 SQNMRSVGR
+306 SQGMRNVGR

-325 AGAMG
+325 VGAMG
-330 YAGKIG
+330 YASKLG

-351 ATGKDLE
+351 ATGKDLD

-387 AGWKSQDMMSGL
+387 AGWKSQDMIKGL
-399 PGIMDLAAASGEE
+399 PGIMNLAAASGEE
-412 LGTVSDI
+412 LGAVSDI

-429 EAKDSGRFADVL
+429 EAKDSGHFADVL

-473 EDTSTAIGLMSN
+473 EDTSVAIGLMSN
-485 AGIKGQKAGTALR
+485 AGVKGQKAGTALR
-498 TMFTNLSKPT
+498 TMFTNLAKPT
-508 AGMKDKMDEL
+508 KAMKEKMEEL
-518 GISITDSKGEML
+518 GISITDSSGEML
-530 PMRDVMDQLRDKM
+530 PMRDVMGQLREKL
-543 GGLSKDQQAAAAATI
+543 GGLSKDQQAAAASTI
-558 FGKESMSGALAIV
+558 FGKEAMSGALAIV
-571 NASQKDYDKLSKSID
+571 NASEKDYKKLSKAID
-586 GSKGSAKDM
+586 GSEGSAKEM
-595 ADTMEKGLGGSLR
+595 SKTMEKGLGGSLR

-620 AFETIQPALSG
+620 VFETIQPALSG
-631 MVDGLKSTVDFLND
+631 MVSGLKSGVDFLNK

-652 AGVAIAG
+652 AIAG
-659 VAAAIGPVTLG
+659 LMGLTAAIGPVTLG
-670 IGLLLRAVQAAAGGY
+670 VGLLLRAVQGATSGY
-685 ARLNR
+685 AHLNR
-690 RMAENSAESMIN
+690 RMAENSAEAAIN
-702 AAANKSASGSM
+702 AAANKGAATSIVTSGRSAKGSAGM
-713 SRVSKEGILM
+713 FSF
-723 RGQFGKIGK
+723 FGKSAGK
-732 VSKNA
+732 AN
-737 SKNVGT
+737 
-743 LSTTNDK
+743 
-750 ASKSMKKTGKSTGF
+750 GK
-764 LGKRVDALT
+764 L
-773 GSWGLFSKKSKGS
+773 
-786 GKKIGGIGSAAKKS
+786 
-800 TKGVGLLGQATKV
+800 GLLGQASQFLGGSIKV
-813 LGKGIKILGG
+813 LGKGVLKFATG
-823 PIGWTI
+823 PIGIALTAI
-829 TGVTVLGSAF
+829 TLLGSVF
-839 TKAYNNVDWF
+839 KKAYDKIGWFRDGVNGIGDTIKTFAGGTIDQLKNLGGWFSKTGKTVKDDFFTSF
-849 KKGVDGLFDVIKT
+849 KKGYEDL
-862 FGGGAISE
+862 
-870 FSGWIKGLGEEFVKA
+870 
-885 QSKNNEFVKE
+885 
-895 FKSRWDELTDDVK
+895 DDDDLLK
-908 PLFKKL
+908 RAGNSFESFMKKV
-914 GAATDKATDTTKVL
+914 GTASDKATDTTKVL
-928 GDGVSKETEKALD
+928 GKGVSKETKNALD

-969 EKLETSVQKAGEEAL
+969 EKLETSVRKGGEEAL

-1017 DKNQE
+1017 QKNQE
-1022 ASDEKVKR
+1022 ASDEKIKR

-1049 KLTAQEEKDLKAKLE
+1049 KLTAQEEKDLKAKLD

-1079 EQQAILSRMDA
+1079 EQQAILSRMNA
-1090 NTGAIDTQE
+1090 NTGAIDTQQASE
-1099 ASDVIKDAVKAEKKA
+1099 AIKDAVKAEKKA

-1142 HDKRI
+1142 HDKRV
-1147 REIEDAYNEAID
+1147 REIEDAYDDAID
-1159 TAEGKTGDIRKS
+1159 TAKGKTGDIRKS
-1171 VKKNN
+1171 VRKNN
-1176 KDIEKEMDLSNGE
+1176 KDIADEVNLSSGH
-1189 VYSNAEK
+1189 VYSNSEK
-1196 WWKNY
+1196 WYKKTKSFIKDDWNSFWQDVGSQASGIGTWIGDQTDELIGAFKKGWGKVEDFFTETDWKELVNGWF
-1201 KEGVRERFN
+1201 E
-1210 HSMSEF
+1210 
-1216 VNIGDWIQDV
+1216 NIGEWIAAPFKAIGED
-1226 KSTMDEFWDGVG
+1226 
-1238 TEIGD
+1238 IGD
-1243 SASEAWSNMGEN
+1243 AVSSWKENISEAGE
-1255 ASEFGSMFVDG
+1255 D
-1266 MMNVSDWIMKVKK
+1266 IK
-1279 NMDEFWSGFG
+1279 SGFD
-1289 ETIAGTAGAVGG
+1289 TITG
-1301 WFSEQGQKFWDSLKE
+1301 WFSEQGQEFWGSLQE

-1436 QKGHHIW
+1436 QKGHNIW
-1443 SNIKTGWNNALESGG
+1443 SNIKTGWNDALEIGG

-1484 NIWSNIKSGWNSALE
+1484 NIWSNIKLGWNSALE

-1511 LGETWEDTKGWF
+1511 LGETWENTKGWF
-1523 SEKGQNIQQSFKN
+1523 SEKGRNIQQSFKN

-1566 TRDKLEEAKGIATD
+1566 TRDKLEEAKGIATA

-1615 TNAAGKVWDKSKSA
+1615 TEAAGKVWDKSKSV

-1656 GKFGDTASIAW
+1656 GKFSGAASTAW

-1678 KYFGKAYGSVKSNVS
+1678 KYFGQAYGSVKTNLS
-1693 NMWDK
+1693 NMWGK
-1698 AKSSFGNIAGEG
+1698 AKTSFGNIAGEG
-1710 WKKAKSVYSGFKK
+1710 WKKAESIYKGFKK
-1723 WLDETLQW
+1723 WLGDTLQW
-1731 IKDIGKDMGSAASDL
+1731 IKDIGSDMGKAAGDL

-1767 ISKAITGKDK
+1767 ISKAITGKNE
-1777 LIKEIPHL
+1777 LIKKIPHL
-1785 ATGTYDGSALSTDSN
+1785 ATGTYDGSSLATDSN
-1800 GGLRQPTVAMVNDKG
+1800 GGLRQPTFAMVNDKG

-1966 MDSIG
+1966 MDSMG

-1980 TVNLVTAAYNKMK
+1980 TVNLVKAAYKNLK
-1993 SSLVDKVKDWFT
+1993 SSLVEKVKDWFT
-2005 EAEGGDGDASWLPWD
+2005 EAEGGDGDAGWLPWD

-2053 KALTDG
+2053 RALTAG

-2064 GAVAGG
+2064 GPVAGG
-2070 GGNQITLDEPGGKWY
+2070 GGNQVTLDEPGGKWF
-2085 QWYMHMSKIIAKKG
+2085 QWYMHMSKVIAKKG
-2099 QKVSAGD
+2099 QRVNAGD
-2106 VIGLSGSTGNSTT
+2106 VIGLSGNTGNSTT

-2140 GWLKSLKSTN
+2140 SWLKSLKSTN

-2171 KGNDLNNIISLINA
+2171 KGNDLSNIISLINA
-2185 ESSGNA
+2185 ESGGNA
-2191 GAVQSGVDD
+2191 GAVQNGVNDI
-2200 VNSRNG
+2200 NSQQG
-2206 NPAQGLLQYVPST
+2206 NPAQGLLQYIPQT
-2219 FNNYKVKGHDN
+2219 FKNYAVKGHGN

-2262 RKYENGGISTT
+2262 RKYENGGFINK
-2273 HKLAEIS
+2273 HQIAEIG
-2280 ERNRAEAII
+2280 EKNRPEAII
-2289 PLHKSKRNRA
+2289 PLHHTKRTRA
-2299 VGLMEKAM
+2299 VGLIEKAM
-2307 TAIGM
+2307 KYIGM

-2322 NDNSTMEKLLQ
+2322 NDNSTIEKMLS
-2333 QVVQLND
+2333 QLVRVND
-2340 TNNRMQQTIIKLLS
+2340 QNNKLTQTIIKLLS
-2354 GNNNNMSKNDVMNIF
+2354 NQKQGSPKDAANIL
-2369 SQLLGSK
+2369 SQILGEDLRMASYT
-2376 ANLDN
+2376 
-2381 FNQGF
+2381 QGGY

>member
-1 MENIEGYAIKNT
+1 MDNIQGYAIKNT

-45 KAEKSVEKY
+45 KAEKSVQKY
-54 QTRIEGLNNKM
+54 QTRIDGLNNKM
-65 KVQKKMYDQAKTNLN
+65 KVQKKMYDQTKNDLNNVKT
-80 SVKSSY
+80 SY

-101 ALAEAHKKQDDA
+101 ELAEAHKKQDDA

-127 LDNAKTKQ
+127 LDNAKAKQ

-156 RRLKESGKASTE
+156 KRLKESGKASTE

-197 VKKLIQ
+197 VKKLTQ

-231 EYDKLSKTIKDYPKD
+231 EYNKLSKTIKDYPKD
-246 LAKAEKAVNNEKAS
+246 LTKAEKAVNNEKAS
-260 MNGLQKSIDK
+260 MNGLQKSINK

-278 NKQQMIANSSFTK
+278 NKQQMVANSSYTK

-330 YAGKIG
+330 YAGKLG
-336 VEFDDGMRKVQAISG
+336 VEFDDAMRKVQAISG
-351 ATGKDLE
+351 ATGKDLD

-370 TKFSASDSAE
+370 TKFTASDSAE
-380 AMNYMAM
+380 ALNYMAM

-412 LGTVSDI
+412 LGSVSDI
-419 VTDGLTAFGL
+419 VTDGLTAFGM
-429 EAKDSGRFADVL
+429 EAKESGRFADVL

-451 VQMMGEGFKYA
+451 VEMMGEGFKYA

-473 EDTSTAIGLMSN
+473 EDTSMAISLMSN
-485 AGIKGQKAGTALR
+485 AGVKGQKAGTALR

-508 AGMKDKMDEL
+508 KAMKDKMDEL
-518 GISITDSKGEML
+518 GISITDSNGEML
-530 PMRDVMDQLRDKM
+530 PMRDVLDQLRDKFS
-543 GGLSKDQQAAAAATI
+543 GLSKDQQAASASTI
-558 FGKESMSGALAIV
+558 FGKEAMSGALAVI
-571 NASQKDYDKLSKSID
+571 NASQKDYDKLSTAID

-608 ELRSAAEELGLS
+608 QLKSAAQEFALS
-620 AFETIQPALSG
+620 IYDTMEPALSG
-631 MVDGLKSTVDFLND
+631 MVGGLKSTVDFLNN

-685 ARLNR
+685 AQLNR
-690 RMAENSAESMIN
+690 RMAENSAEAAIN
-702 AAANKSASGSM
+702 AGANKANAGAIATSGKSAKGSAGLFE
-713 SRVSKEGILM
+713 RL
-723 RGQFGKIGK
+723 
-732 VSKNA
+732 
-737 SKNVGT
+737 
-743 LSTTNDK
+743 
-750 ASKSMKKTGKSTGF
+750 GKSTGKAA
-764 LGKRVDALT
+764 GKV
-773 GSWGLFSKKSKGS
+773 S
-786 GKKIGGIGSAAKKS
+786 
-800 TKGVGLLGQATKV
+800 LLGQASKV
-813 LGKGIKILGG
+813 LGNGIKILGG
-823 PIGWTI
+823 PIGWII
-829 TGVTVLGSAF
+829 TGVTLLGGAF
-839 TKAYNNVDWF
+839 IKAYNNVDWF
-849 KKGVDGLFDVIKT
+849 KKGVDGLFDVLKT
-862 FGGGAISE
+862 FGGGAISK
-870 FSGWIKGLGEEFVKA
+870 FSSWINGLGDDFVKA

-908 PLFKKL
+908 PLFKKI
-914 GAATDKATDTTKVL
+914 GSATDKATDTTKVL
-928 GDGVSKETEKALD
+928 GDGVSKETKKALGS
-941 KYVKYSEDT
+941 YVKYSKD
-950 TRVLS
+950 S
-955 DIKLNHGKITDDMR
+955 NDILEEVKYNHGKITQDKANELIDIEQKLSDDLIKKF
-969 EKLETSVQKAGEEAL
+969 EKRKEDEINNINEVYEMSKDLSNKKNKLTEEEYQSMLQKTEQGNNAR
-984 KQIQKR
+984 IQKEHQL
-990 NKKVSDELNDMLE
+990 NKEIKKMKEEFSADGEL
-1003 NSEAFTAQEKQDMI
+1003 
-1017 DKNQE
+1017 DKN
-1022 ASDEKVKR
+1022 
-1030 LEELNQEIE
+1030 
-1039 ELELKQFNDG
+1039 ELKQ
-1049 KLTAQEEKDLKAKLE
+1049 LAKAE
-1064 ERNRITTESIAKGQK
+1064 QMRRDITVDELSKSQK
-1079 EQQAILSRMDA
+1079 EQQKILDRMDS
-1090 NTGAIDTQE
+1090 NEE
-1099 ASDVIKDAVKAEKKA
+1099 ALSIKKASRNIKDAEKA
-1114 KKEAKK
+1114 KKK
-1120 QRDDDVVQADDLL
+1120 RID
-1133 AYGEIDQKE
+1133 EIDDEYTDRKLSIQQNEDLSNEDKE
-1142 HDKRI
+1142 IQLGVLEQWKKEETKKAEDKKKEVVGI
-1147 REIEDAYNEAID
+1147 AKDQNE
-1159 TAEGKTGDIRKS
+1159 
-1171 VKKNN
+1171 
-1176 KDIEKEMDLSNGE
+1176 DIETEMDLSNVR
-1189 VYSNAEK
+1189 VYSNSEK
-1196 WWKNY
+1196 WWNKTKEFLSDDSIWQGIKN
-1201 KEGVRERFN
+1201 G
-1210 HSMSEF
+1210 
-1216 VNIGDWIQDV
+1216 
-1226 KSTMDEFWDGVG
+1226 
-1238 TEIGD
+1238 
-1243 SASEAWSNMGEN
+1243 ASGLGE
-1255 ASEFGSMFVDG
+1255 
-1266 MMNVSDWIMKVKK
+1266 
-1279 NMDEFWSGFG
+1279 
-1289 ETIAGTAGAVGG
+1289 
-1301 WFSEQGQKFWDSLKE
+1301 WFSEQGQEFGGALRD
-1316 GWNIAIEAGGD
+1316 GWNIAIENGGD
-1327 LWNSLTGWLGETY
+1327 LW
-1340 ENVSGWFV
+1340 
-1348 EKGSNI
+1348 K
-1354 WSSLKNGWNTAIET
+1354 
-1368 GGDLWQSLTGWLSEK
+1368 
-1383 WESTKEWFS
+1383 
-1392 EKGGHIWSGIK
+1392 
-1403 TGWDNALETSGNLW
+1403 
-1417 SSLTGW
+1417 SLTGW
-1423 LGEKWEDTKEWFS
+1423 LGEKWEDTRTWFS
-1436 QKGHHIW
+1436 QKGHSIW
-1443 SNIKTGWNNALESGG
+1443 SNIKIGWNNGLEIGG

-1471 WEETKEWFSQKGQ
+1471 WEETKTWFSQKGSH
-1484 NIWSNIKSGWNSALE
+1484 IWSNIKSGWNNALE

-1511 LGETWEDTKGWF
+1511 LGESWENTKGWF

-1544 AGDIWGKVTKGVSDT
+1544 AGNIWGKVTKGVSDT
-1559 WENVKGS
+1559 WENVKTS
-1566 TRDKLEEAKGIATD
+1566 TRDKLEEAKETATT
-1580 KTKGIWKNTSKW
+1580 KTRGIWKNTSKW

-1606 VYNKTRDNF
+1606 VYTKTRDKF
-1615 TNAAGKVWDKSKSA
+1615 TDAAGKVWDKSKSA
-1629 YNGTKKW
+1629 YDGTKKW

-1656 GKFGDTASIAW
+1656 GKFGDTASTAW
-1667 DKSKSLWKGTS
+1667 EKSKSTWKGTS
-1678 KYFGKAYGSVKSNVS
+1678 KYFGQAYGSVKTNVS
-1693 NMWDK
+1693 NMWGK
-1698 AKSSFGNIAGEG
+1698 AKTSFGNIAGEG
-1710 WKKAKSVYSGFKK
+1710 WKKAKSVYKGFKK
-1723 WLDETLQW
+1723 WLGDTLQW
-1731 IKDIGKDMGSAASDL
+1731 IKDVGADMGKAAGDL
-1746 GKTVANKAVD
+1746 GKKVANKAVD

-1777 LIKEIPHL
+1777 LIEEIPHL
-1785 ATGTYDGSALSTDSN
+1785 ATGTYDGSTLSTDSN

-1838 QGKNTIVGLG
+1838 QGKNTVVGLG
-1848 KGDGVINAKHTHKL
+1848 KGDGVINARHTHKL
-1862 QEQGVIPKRL
+1862 QEQGIIPKRL
-1872 STGTGVQIPRFSKG
+1872 STGTGTKIPRFSKG
-1886 SKHWY
+1886 NKKDLYEDIIDGAANISKNVS
-1891 DDLLDGTAKA
+1891 G
-1901 GKNMGNKI
+1901 KI

-1915 VKKAGSDAKDTVK
+1915 AKKAGSDAKDTVE

-1940 GASWLGDKIGDVWD
+1940 GASWLGDKIGDVWK
-1954 YVKHPGKLVNKV
+1954 YVKHPGKLVKNV

-1980 TVNLVTAAYNKMK
+1980 TVKLVTAAYKNLK
-1993 SSLVDKVKDWFT
+1993 SSLVEKVKDWFT

-2040 YGIDFGMPTGTKI
+2040 YGMDFGMPTGTKI

-2140 GWLKSLKSTN
+2140 GWLKSLKSGSQN
-2150 KSAKQWS
+2150 KSAKKWS
-2157 GDIKKAAKQMNVKL
+2157 GDIKKAASEMNVKL
-2171 KGNDLNNIISLINA
+2171 RGNDLNNIISLIHN
-2185 ESSGNA
+2185 ESGGNA
-2191 GAVQSGVDD
+2191 GVTQGNIGDI
-2200 VNSRNG
+2200 NNING
-2206 NPAQGLLQYVPST
+2206 TPAQGLLQYVPST
-2219 FNNYKVKGHDN
+2219 FKNYAVKGHGN

-2322 NDNSTMEKLLQ
+2322 NDTSTMEKLLQ

>member
-1 MENIEGYAIKNT
+1 MDNIQGYAIKNT

-45 KAEKSVEKY
+45 KAEKSVQKY
-54 QTRIEGLNNKM
+54 QTRIDGLNNKM
-65 KVQKKMYDQAKTNLN
+65 KVQKKMYDQAKTDLN
-80 SVKSSY
+80 NVKSAY

-101 ALAEAHKKQDDA
+101 ELAEAHKKQDNA

-135 SVLSA
+135 SLLSA

-149 DDLRSAE
+149 DELRSAE
-156 RRLKESGKASTE
+156 KRLKESGKASTE
-168 QIKQASNATKQQREV
+168 QIKQASNATKQQREA

-197 VKKLIQ
+197 VKKLTQ

-216 ASYQQS
+216 DSYKQS

-231 EYDKLSKTIKDYPKD
+231 EYNKLSKTIKDYPKD

-260 MNGLQKSIDK
+260 MNGLQKSINK

-278 NKQQMIANSSFTK
+278 NKQQMVANSSYTK

-330 YAGKIG
+330 YAGKLG

-351 ATGKDLE
+351 ATGKDLD

-429 EAKDSGRFADVL
+429 EAKDSGHFADVL
-441 ASASANANTN
+441 AAASANANTN
-451 VQMMGEGFKYA
+451 VQMMGDGFKYA

-473 EDTSTAIGLMSN
+473 EDTSMAIGLMSN
-485 AGIKGQKAGTALR
+485 AGIKGEKAGTALR

-508 AGMKDKMDEL
+508 KAMKDKMDEL
-518 GISITDSKGEML
+518 GISITDSNGEML
-530 PMRDVMDQLRDKM
+530 PMRDVLDQLRDKFS
-543 GGLSKDQQAAAAATI
+543 GLSKDQQAAAAATI
-558 FGKESMSGALAIV
+558 FGKESMSGALAVI

-620 AFETIQPALSG
+620 IFETIQPALSG
-631 MVDGLKSTVDFLND
+631 MVGGLKSTVDFLND

-685 ARLNR
+685 AQLNR
-690 RMAENSAESMIN
+690 RMAENTAEAAIN
-702 AAANKSASGSM
+702 AGATKANAGAITASGKSAKGSA
-713 SRVSKEGILM
+713 GL
-723 RGQFGKIGK
+723 FGR
-732 VSKNA
+732 
-737 SKNVGT
+737 
-743 LSTTNDK
+743 L
-750 ASKSMKKTGKSTGF
+750 GKSTGKAA
-764 LGKRVDALT
+764 GKV
-773 GSWGLFSKKSKGS
+773 S
-786 GKKIGGIGSAAKKS
+786 
-800 TKGVGLLGQATKV
+800 LLGQASKI
-813 LGKGIKILGG
+813 LGNAIKILGG
-823 PIGWTI
+823 PIGWII
-829 TGVTVLGSAF
+829 TGVTLLGGAF

-849 KKGVDGLFDVIKT
+849 RKGIDGLLDVVKT
-862 FGGGAISE
+862 FGGGAIE
-870 FSGWIKGLGEEFVKA
+870 QLKNLGGWFSKTGSKIKETF
-885 QSKNNEFVKE
+885 F
-895 FKSRWDELTDDVK
+895 DEMKQGYKDLDDDDLLK
-908 PLFKKL
+908 QAGDGFKKFMDKV
-914 GAATDKATDTTKVL
+914 GKASDKATDTTKVL
-928 GDGVSKETEKALD
+928 GKGVSKETEKALD
-941 KYVKYSEDT
+941 KYVKYSEET
-950 TRVLS
+950 TRILS

-969 EKLETSVQKAGEEAL
+969 EQLETSVRKGGEEAL
-984 KQIQKR
+984 KQTKKHNQKMT
-990 NKKVSDELNDMLE
+990 DELKDMLE
-1003 NSEAFTAQEKQDMI
+1003 NSEAFSDQEKQDMI
-1017 DKNQE
+1017 QKNQE
-1022 ASDEKVKR
+1022 ASDEKVRR

-1049 KLTAQEEKDLKAKLE
+1049 KLTAHEEKDLKAKLD
-1064 ERNRITTESIAKGQK
+1064 ERNNITTEALVKGQK
-1079 EQQAILSRMDA
+1079 EQQAILSRMNA

-1099 ASDVIKDAVKAEKKA
+1099 ASDAIKDSVKAEKKA

-1120 QRDDDVVQADDLL
+1120 QRDKDVIQADDLL

-1147 REIEDAYNEAID
+1147 GEIKDAYDEAIE
-1159 TAEGKTGDIRKS
+1159 TAEGKTEEIRKS

-1176 KDIEKEMDLSNGE
+1176 KDITDDMDMTTGK
-1189 VYSNAEK
+1189 VYSNSEK
-1196 WWKNY
+1196 QWNKFTGDISDAFSEMGKNY
-1201 KEGVRERFN
+1201 NKFKEN
-1210 HSMSEF
+1210 MSDVGSSISSFFTETDWKQLINDSLG
-1216 VNIGDWIQDV
+1216 NIGEWIATPF
-1226 KSTMDEFWDGVG
+1226 KAAGES
-1238 TEIGD
+1238 IG
-1243 SASEAWSNMGEN
+1243 SAVSSWQENISEAGEDIK
-1255 ASEFGSMFVDG
+1255 G
-1266 MMNVSDWIMKVKK
+1266 
-1279 NMDEFWSGFG
+1279 GFDSL
-1289 ETIAGTAGAVGG
+1289 TG
-1301 WFSEQGQKFWDSLKE
+1301 WFSEQGQEFWGALQD
-1316 GWNIAIEAGGD
+1316 GWNTALENGGD
-1327 LWNSLTGWLGETY
+1327 LWKSLTGWLGEKWEDTKT
-1340 ENVSGWFV
+1340 WFSQ
-1348 EKGSNI
+1348 KGHSIWSNI
-1354 WSSLKNGWNTAIET
+1354 KIGWNNGLET
-1368 GGDLWQSLTGWLSEK
+1368 G
-1383 WESTKEWFS
+1383 
-1392 EKGGHIWSGIK
+1392 
-1403 TGWDNALETSGNLW
+1403 GNLW

-1423 LGEKWEDTKEWFS
+1423 LGEKWEDTKTWFS
-1436 QKGHHIW
+1436 QKGGH
-1443 SNIKTGWNNALESGG
+1443 
-1458 NLWSSLTSWLGEK
+1458 
-1471 WEETKEWFSQKGQ
+1471 
-1484 NIWSNIKSGWNSALE
+1484 IWSNIKSGWNNALE

-1511 LGETWEDTKGWF
+1511 LGESWENTKGWF

-1544 AGDIWGKVTKGVSDT
+1544 AGNIWGKVTKGVSDT
-1559 WENVKGS
+1559 WENVKTS
-1566 TRDKLEEAKGIATD
+1566 TRDKLEEAKETATT
-1580 KTKGIWKNTSKW
+1580 KTRGIWKNTSKW
-1592 FGDTYNSAKDKVTG
+1592 FGDTYNTAKDKVTG
-1606 VYNKTRDNF
+1606 VYTKTRDKF
-1615 TNAAGKVWDKSKSA
+1615 TDVAGKVWDKSKSA
-1629 YNGTKKW
+1629 YDGTKKW

-1656 GKFGDTASIAW
+1656 GKFTDTASTAW
-1667 DKSKSLWKGTS
+1667 DKSKSTWKGTS
-1678 KYFGKAYGSVKSNVS
+1678 KYFGQAYSSVKTNVS
-1693 NMWDK
+1693 NMWGK
-1698 AKSSFGNIAGEG
+1698 AKTSFGNIAGEG
-1710 WKKAKSVYSGFKK
+1710 WKKAKSVYKGFKK
-1723 WLDETLQW
+1723 WLGDTLQW
-1731 IKDIGKDMGSAASDL
+1731 IKDVGADMGKAAGDL
-1746 GKTVANKAVD
+1746 GKKVANKAIG

-1777 LIKEIPHL
+1777 LIDEIPRL
-1785 ATGTYDGSALSTDSN
+1785 ATGTYDGSTLSTDSN

-1848 KGDGVINAKHTHKL
+1848 KGDGVINARHTHKL
-1862 QEQGVIPKRL
+1862 QEQGIIPKRL
-1872 STGTGVQIPRFSKG
+1872 STGTGTKIPRFSKG
-1886 SKHWY
+1886 SPW
-1891 DDLLDGTAKA
+1891 DDIIDGVAKA

-1915 VKKAGSDAKDTVK
+1915 AKKAGSDAKDTVK

-1940 GASWLGDKIGDVWD
+1940 GASWLGDKIGDVWK

-1980 TVNLVTAAYNKMK
+1980 TVKLVTAAYKKLK
-1993 SSLVDKVKDWFT
+1993 SSLVEKVKDWFT

-2026 GNYTGGLMFNGGKH
+2026 GNYTGGLMFNGGRH
-2040 YGIDFGMPTGTKI
+2040 YGVDFGMPTGTKI

-2119 PHLHIQRMK
+2119 PHLHIQ
-2128 GYPSNETAVNPM
+2128 
-2140 GWLKSLKSTN
+2140 
-2150 KSAKQWS
+2150 
-2157 GDIKKAAKQMNVKL
+2157 
-2171 KGNDLNNIISLINA
+2171 
-2185 ESSGNA
+2185 
-2191 GAVQSGVDD
+2191 
-2200 VNSRNG
+2200 
-2206 NPAQGLLQYVPST
+2206 
-2219 FNNYKVKGHDN
+2219 
-2230 IKNGYDQLLA
+2230 
-2240 FFNNKNW
+2240 
-2247 RTQFN
+2247 
-2252 PNGGWSPTGP
+2252 
-2262 RKYENGGISTT
+2262 
-2273 HKLAEIS
+2273 
-2280 ERNRAEAII
+2280 
-2289 PLHKSKRNRA
+2289 
-2299 VGLMEKAM
+2299 
-2307 TAIGM
+2307 
-2312 DNGSANVTVN
+2312 
-2322 NDNSTMEKLLQ
+2322 
-2333 QVVQLND
+2333 
-2340 TNNRMQQTIIKLLS
+2340 
-2354 GNNNNMSKNDVMNIF
+2354 
-2369 SQLLGSK
+2369 
-2376 ANLDN
+2376 
-2381 FNQGF
+2381 

>member
-1 MENIEGYAIKNT
+1 
-13 MDNTGVEQ
+13 
-21 GMKGLKRQMG
+21 MKGLKRQMG

-45 KAEKSVEKY
+45 KAEKSVQKY

-65 KVQKKMYDQAKTNLN
+65 KVQKKMYDQSKTNLN
-80 SVKSSY
+80 DVKSAY

-101 ALAEAHKKQDDA
+101 ELAEAHKKQDDA

-127 LDNAKTKQ
+127 LDNAKAKQ

-156 RRLKESGKASTE
+156 KRLKESGKASTE

-183 HQKLIAS
+183 HQRLIAS

-197 VKKLIQ
+197 VKKLTQ

-222 NDAVKTAEK
+222 NNAVKTAEK
-231 EYDKLSKTIKDYPKD
+231 EYNKLSKTIKDYPKD

-260 MNGLQKSIDK
+260 MNGLQKSINK

-278 NKQQMIANSSFTK
+278 NKQQMVANSSYTK

-330 YAGKIG
+330 YAGKLG

-351 ATGKDLE
+351 ATGKDLD

-429 EAKDSGRFADVL
+429 EAKDSGHFADVL
-441 ASASANANTN
+441 AAASANANTN
-451 VQMMGEGFKYA
+451 VQMMGDGFKYA

-473 EDTSTAIGLMSN
+473 EDTSMAIGLMSN
-485 AGIKGQKAGTALR
+485 AGIKGEKAGTALR

-508 AGMKDKMDEL
+508 KAMKDKMDEL
-518 GISITDSKGEML
+518 GISITDSNGEML
-530 PMRDVMDQLRDKM
+530 PMRDVLDQLRDKFS
-543 GGLSKDQQAAAAATI
+543 GLSKDQQAAAAATI
-558 FGKESMSGALAIV
+558 FGKESMSGALAVI

-620 AFETIQPALSG
+620 IFETIQPALSG
-631 MVDGLKSTVDFLND
+631 MVGGLKSTVDFLND

-670 IGLLLRAVQAAAGGY
+670 VGLLLRAVQAAAGGY
-685 ARLNR
+685 AQLNR
-690 RMAENSAESMIN
+690 RMAENSAEAAIN
-702 AAANKSASGSM
+702 AGATKANAGAITASGKSAKGSA
-713 SRVSKEGILM
+713 GL
-723 RGQFGKIGK
+723 FGRF
-732 VSKNA
+732 
-737 SKNVGT
+737 
-743 LSTTNDK
+743 
-750 ASKSMKKTGKSTGF
+750 GKSTGKAA
-764 LGKRVDALT
+764 GKV
-773 GSWGLFSKKSKGS
+773 S
-786 GKKIGGIGSAAKKS
+786 
-800 TKGVGLLGQATKV
+800 LLGQASKV
-813 LGKGIKILGG
+813 LGNGIKILGG
-823 PIGWTI
+823 PIGWII
-829 TGVTVLGSAF
+829 TGVTLLGGAF
-839 TKAYNNVDWF
+839 IKAYNNIDWF

-862 FGGGAISE
+862 FGGGAISK
-870 FSGWIKGLGEEFVKA
+870 FSSWISGLGDDFVKA

-908 PLFKKL
+908 PLFKKI
-914 GAATDKATDTTKVL
+914 GSATDKATDTTKVL
-928 GDGVSKETEKALD
+928 GDGVSKETKKALGS
-941 KYVKYSEDT
+941 YVKYSKE
-950 TRVLS
+950 S
-955 DIKLNHGKITDDMR
+955 NDILNEVKYNHGKITQDKANELIDIEQKLSDDLIKKF
-969 EKLETSVQKAGEEAL
+969 EKRKEDEINNINEVYEMSKELSGKKNKLTKEEY
-984 KQIQKR
+984 QSMIQKTEKGNEAR
-990 NKKVSDELNDMLE
+990 IQKEQELNNKIKEMKEEFSADGEL
-1003 NSEAFTAQEKQDMI
+1003 
-1017 DKNQE
+1017 DKN
-1022 ASDEKVKR
+1022 
-1030 LEELNQEIE
+1030 
-1039 ELELKQFNDG
+1039 ELKQ
-1049 KLTAQEEKDLKAKLE
+1049 LAKVE
-1064 ERNRITTESIAKGQK
+1064 QQRRDITVGELSKSQK
-1079 EQQAILSRMDA
+1079 EQQKILDRMDS
-1090 NTGAIDTQE
+1090 NEE
-1099 ASDVIKDAVKAEKKA
+1099 ALSIKKASRNIKDAEKA
-1114 KKEAKK
+1114 KKK
-1120 QRDDDVVQADDLL
+1120 RID
-1133 AYGEIDQKE
+1133 EIDDEYTDRKLSIQQNEDLSNEDKE
-1142 HDKRI
+1142 IQLGVLEQWKKEETKKAEDKKKEVVSI
-1147 REIEDAYNEAID
+1147 AKDQNE
-1159 TAEGKTGDIRKS
+1159 
-1171 VKKNN
+1171 
-1176 KDIEKEMDLSNGE
+1176 DIETEMDLSNGR
-1189 VYSNAEK
+1189 VYSNSEK
-1196 WWKNY
+1196 WWNKTKEFLSDDSIWQGIKN
-1201 KEGVRERFN
+1201 G
-1210 HSMSEF
+1210 
-1216 VNIGDWIQDV
+1216 
-1226 KSTMDEFWDGVG
+1226 
-1238 TEIGD
+1238 
-1243 SASEAWSNMGEN
+1243 ASGLGE
-1255 ASEFGSMFVDG
+1255 
-1266 MMNVSDWIMKVKK
+1266 
-1279 NMDEFWSGFG
+1279 
-1289 ETIAGTAGAVGG
+1289 
-1301 WFSEQGQKFWDSLKE
+1301 WFSEQGQEFGGALHE
-1316 GWNIAIEAGGD
+1316 GWNIAIE
-1327 LWNSLTGWLGETY
+1327 
-1340 ENVSGWFV
+1340 
-1348 EKGSNI
+1348 
-1354 WSSLKNGWNTAIET
+1354 NG
-1368 GGDLWQSLTGWLSEK
+1368 
-1383 WESTKEWFS
+1383 
-1392 EKGGHIWSGIK
+1392 
-1403 TGWDNALETSGNLW
+1403 GNLW
-1417 SSLTGW
+1417 KSLTGW
-1423 LGEKWEDTKEWFS
+1423 LGEKWEDTK
-1436 QKGHHIW
+1436 
-1443 SNIKTGWNNALESGG
+1443 T
-1458 NLWSSLTSWLGEK
+1458 
-1471 WEETKEWFSQKGQ
+1471 WFSQKGQ
-1484 NIWSNIKSGWNSALE
+1484 SIWSNIKIGWNNGLE
-1499 TGGNLWSSITNK
+1499 TGGDLWSSITNK
-1511 LGETWEDTKGWF
+1511 LGESWENTKGWF
-1523 SEKGQNIQQSFKN
+1523 SEKGRNIQQSFKN

-1559 WENVKGS
+1559 WENVKTS
-1566 TRDKLEEAKGIATD
+1566 TRDKLEEAKETATT
-1580 KTKGIWKNTSKW
+1580 KTRGIWKNTSKW

-1606 VYNKTRDNF
+1606 VYTKTRDKF
-1615 TNAAGKVWDKSKSA
+1615 TDAAGKVWDKSKSA
-1629 YNGTKKW
+1629 YDGTKKW

-1656 GKFGDTASIAW
+1656 GKFSDTASTAW
-1667 DKSKSLWKGTS
+1667 DKSKSTWKGTS
-1678 KYFGKAYGSVKSNVS
+1678 KYFGQTYGSVKTNVS
-1693 NMWDK
+1693 NMWGK
-1698 AKSSFGNIAGEG
+1698 AKTSFGNIAGEG
-1710 WKKAKSVYSGFKK
+1710 WKKAKSVYKGFKK
-1723 WLDETLQW
+1723 WLGDTLQW
-1731 IKDIGKDMGSAASDL
+1731 IKDVGADMGKAAGDL
-1746 GKTVANKAVD
+1746 GKKVANKAIG

-1777 LIKEIPHL
+1777 LINTIKPL
-1785 ATGTYDGSALSTDSN
+1785 STGTYDGSSLTTDSN
-1800 GGLRQPTVAMVNDKG
+1800 GGLRQPMVAMVNDKG

-1838 QGKNTIVGLG
+1838 QGKNTVVGLG
-1848 KGDGVINAKHTHKL
+1848 KGDGVINARHTHKL
-1862 QEQGVIPKRL
+1862 QEQGIIPKRL
-1872 STGTGVQIPRFSKG
+1872 STGTGTKIPRFSKG
-1886 SKHWY
+1886 NKKDWYEDIIDGAANISKKVS
-1891 DDLLDGTAKA
+1891 G
-1901 GKNMGNKI
+1901 KI

-1915 VKKAGSDAKDTVK
+1915 AKKAGSDAKDTVE

-1940 GASWLGDKIGDVWD
+1940 GASWLGDKIGDVWK
-1954 YVKHPGKLVNKV
+1954 YVKHPSKLVNKV

-1980 TVNLVTAAYNKMK
+1980 TVNLVKAAYKNLKT
-1993 SSLVDKVKDWFT
+1993 SLVDKVKDWFT
-2005 EAEGGDGDASWLPWD
+2005 EAEGGDGDASWLPWN

-2026 GNYTGGLMFNGGKH
+2026 GHYTSGLMFNGGRH
-2040 YGIDFGMPTGTKI
+2040 YGVDFGMPTGTKI

-2106 VIGLSGSTGNSTT
+2106 VIGLSGNTGNSTT

-2128 GYPSNETAVNPM
+2128 GYPSNETAVDPM
-2140 GWLKSLKSTN
+2140 GWLKSLKSGGQN
-2150 KSAKQWS
+2150 KSAKKWS
-2157 GDIKKAAKQMNVKL
+2157 GDIKKAANRMGVSL
-2171 KGNDLNNIISLINA
+2171 SGSDLNDIISLINT
-2185 ESSGNA
+2185 ESNGNA
-2191 GAVQSGVDD
+2191 GVTQQVQDQNSG
-2200 VNSRNG
+2200 G
-2206 NPAQGLLQYVPST
+2206 NEAQGLLQYTPGT
-2219 FNNYKVKGHDN
+2219 FSSYAVKGHKN

-2240 FFNNKNW
+2240 FFNNKSW
-2247 RTQFN
+2247 RGNLSAWKSRMASGLT
-2252 PNGGWSPTGP
+2252 GWGPTGP

-2299 VGLMEKAM
+2299 IGLMEKAM

-2354 GNNNNMSKNDVMNIF
+2354 GNNNNMSKNEVMNIF

>member
-1 MENIEGYAIKNT
+1 MENIQGYAIKNT
-13 MDNTGVEQ
+13 MDNTGVEE
-21 GMKGLKRQMG
+21 GMKSLKRQMG

-45 KAEKSVEKY
+45 KAEKSVQKY
-54 QTRIEGLNNKM
+54 QTRIDGLNNKM
-65 KVQKKMYDQAKTNLN
+65 KVQKKMYDQTKNDLN
-80 SVKSSY
+80 NVKSSY

-101 ALAEAHKKQDDA
+101 ELAEAHKKQDDA

-127 LDNAKTKQ
+127 LDNAKAKQ

-156 RRLKESGKASTE
+156 KRLKESGKASTE

-197 VKKLIQ
+197 VKKLTQ

-231 EYDKLSKTIKDYPKD
+231 EYNKLSKTIKDYPKD
-246 LAKAEKAVNNEKAS
+246 LAKAEKAVSNEKVS
-260 MNGLQKSIDK
+260 MNGLQKSINK

-278 NKQQMIANSSFTK
+278 NKQQMVANSSYTK

-330 YAGKIG
+330 YAGKLG

-351 ATGKDLE
+351 ATGKDLD

-429 EAKDSGRFADVL
+429 EAKDSGHFADVL
-441 ASASANANTN
+441 AAASANANTN
-451 VQMMGEGFKYA
+451 VQMMGDGFKYA

-473 EDTSTAIGLMSN
+473 EDTSMAIGLMSN
-485 AGIKGQKAGTALR
+485 AGIKGEKAGTALR

-508 AGMKDKMDEL
+508 KAMKDKMDEL
-518 GISITDSKGEML
+518 GISITDSNGEML
-530 PMRDVMDQLRDKM
+530 PMRDVLDQLRDKFS
-543 GGLSKDQQAAAAATI
+543 GLSKDQQAAAAATI
-558 FGKESMSGALAIV
+558 FGKESMSGALAVI
-571 NASQKDYDKLSKSID
+571 NTSQKDYDKLSKSID

-620 AFETIQPALSG
+620 IFETIQPALSG
-631 MVDGLKSTVDFLND
+631 MVGGLKSTVDFLND

-670 IGLLLRAVQAAAGGY
+670 VGLLLRAVQAAAGGY
-685 ARLNR
+685 AQLNR
-690 RMAENSAESMIN
+690 RMAENSAEAAIN
-702 AAANKSASGSM
+702 AGATKANAGAIATSGKSAKGSA
-713 SRVSKEGILM
+713 GL
-723 RGQFGKIGK
+723 FGRF
-732 VSKNA
+732 
-737 SKNVGT
+737 
-743 LSTTNDK
+743 
-750 ASKSMKKTGKSTGF
+750 GKSTGKAA
-764 LGKRVDALT
+764 GKV
-773 GSWGLFSKKSKGS
+773 S
-786 GKKIGGIGSAAKKS
+786 
-800 TKGVGLLGQATKV
+800 LLGQASKL

-823 PIGWTI
+823 PIGWII
-829 TGVTVLGSAF
+829 TGVTLLGGAF
-839 TKAYNNVDWF
+839 IKAYNNVDWF

-862 FGGGAISE
+862 FGGGAISK
-870 FSGWIKGLGEEFVKA
+870 FSSWINGLGDDFVKA
-885 QSKNNEFVKE
+885 QTKNNEFVKE

-908 PLFKKL
+908 PLFKKI
-914 GAATDKATDTTKVL
+914 GSATDKATDTTKVL
-928 GDGVSKETEKALD
+928 GDGVSKETKKALGS
-941 KYVKYSEDT
+941 YVKYSKA
-950 TRVLS
+950 S
-955 DIKLNHGKITDDMR
+955 NDILNEVKYNHGKITQDKANELIDIEQKLSDDLIKKF
-969 EKLETSVQKAGEEAL
+969 EKRKEDGINNINEVYEMSKELSGEKNKLTEEEY
-984 KQIQKR
+984 QSMIQKTEKGNEAR
-990 NKKVSDELNDMLE
+990 IQKEQELNDKIKEMKEEFSADGEL
-1003 NSEAFTAQEKQDMI
+1003 
-1017 DKNQE
+1017 DKN
-1022 ASDEKVKR
+1022 
-1030 LEELNQEIE
+1030 
-1039 ELELKQFNDG
+1039 ELKQ
-1049 KLTAQEEKDLKAKLE
+1049 LAKVE
-1064 ERNRITTESIAKGQK
+1064 QQRRDITVGELSKSQK
-1079 EQQAILSRMDA
+1079 EQQKILDRMDS
-1090 NTGAIDTQE
+1090 NEE
-1099 ASDVIKDAVKAEKKA
+1099 ALSVKKASRNIKDAEKA
-1114 KKEAKK
+1114 KKK
-1120 QRDDDVVQADDLL
+1120 RIN
-1133 AYGEIDQKE
+1133 EIDNEYTDRKLAIQQNEDLSNEDKE
-1142 HDKRI
+1142 IQLGVLEQWKEEETKKAEDKKKEVVGI
-1147 REIEDAYNEAID
+1147 AKDQNE
-1159 TAEGKTGDIRKS
+1159 
-1171 VKKNN
+1171 
-1176 KDIEKEMDLSNGE
+1176 DIETEMDLSNGR
-1189 VYSNAEK
+1189 VYSNSEK
-1196 WWKNY
+1196 WWNKTKVFLSDDSIWQGIKN
-1201 KEGVRERFN
+1201 G
-1210 HSMSEF
+1210 
-1216 VNIGDWIQDV
+1216 
-1226 KSTMDEFWDGVG
+1226 
-1238 TEIGD
+1238 
-1243 SASEAWSNMGEN
+1243 ASGLGE
-1255 ASEFGSMFVDG
+1255 
-1266 MMNVSDWIMKVKK
+1266 
-1279 NMDEFWSGFG
+1279 
-1289 ETIAGTAGAVGG
+1289 
-1301 WFSEQGQKFWDSLKE
+1301 WFSEQGQEFGGALHE
-1316 GWNIAIEAGGD
+1316 GWNIAIENGGD
-1327 LWNSLTGWLGETY
+1327 LWNSLTGWLGE
-1340 ENVSGWFV
+1340 
-1348 EKGSNI
+1348 
-1354 WSSLKNGWNTAIET
+1354 
-1368 GGDLWQSLTGWLSEK
+1368 
-1383 WESTKEWFS
+1383 
-1392 EKGGHIWSGIK
+1392 
-1403 TGWDNALETSGNLW
+1403 
-1417 SSLTGW
+1417 
-1423 LGEKWEDTKEWFS
+1423 KWEDTKTWFS
-1436 QKGHHIW
+1436 QKGHSIW
-1443 SNIKTGWNNALESGG
+1443 SNIKIGWNNGLETGG

-1471 WEETKEWFSQKGQ
+1471 WEETKTWFSQKGGH
-1484 NIWSNIKSGWNSALE
+1484 IWSNIKSGWNNALE

-1511 LGETWEDTKGWF
+1511 LGESWENTKGWF

-1559 WENVKGS
+1559 WENVKTS
-1566 TRDKLEEAKGIATD
+1566 TRDKLEEAKETATT
-1580 KTKGIWKNTSKW
+1580 KTRGIWENTSKW
-1592 FGDTYNSAKDKVTG
+1592 FGDTYDSAKNKVTG
-1606 VYNKTRDNF
+1606 VYNTTRDNF
-1615 TNAAGKVWDKSKSA
+1615 TEAAGKVWDKSKSA
-1629 YNGTKKW
+1629 YDGTKKW
-1636 FGETYEKAKTKVTG
+1636 FGETYDKAKTKVTG

-1656 GKFGDTASIAW
+1656 GKFTDTASTAW
-1667 DKSKSLWKGTS
+1667 DKSKSTWKGTS
-1678 KYFGKAYGSVKSNVS
+1678 KYFGETYDSVKTNVS
-1693 NMWDK
+1693 NMWGK
-1698 AKSSFGNIAGEG
+1698 AKTSFGNIAGEG
-1710 WKKAKSVYSGFKK
+1710 WDKAESVYKGFKK
-1723 WLDETLQW
+1723 WLGDTLQW
-1731 IKDIGKDMGSAASDL
+1731 IKDIGADMGKAASDL

-1777 LIKEIPHL
+1777 LIDEIPHL
-1785 ATGTYDGSALSTDSN
+1785 ATGTYDGSTLSTDSN

-1848 KGDGVINAKHTHKL
+1848 KGDGVINARHTHKL
-1862 QEQGVIPKRL
+1862 QEQGIIPKRL
-1872 STGTGVQIPRFSKG
+1872 STGTGTKIPRFSKG
-1886 SKHWY
+1886 NKKDLYEDIIDGAANISKNVS
-1891 DDLLDGTAKA
+1891 G
-1901 GKNMGNKI
+1901 KI

-1915 VKKAGSDAKDTVK
+1915 AKKAGSDAKDTVE

-1940 GASWLGDKIGDVWD
+1940 GASWLGDKIGDVWK

-1980 TVNLVTAAYNKMK
+1980 TVKLVTAAYKKLK

-2140 GWLKSLKSTN
+2140 GWLKSLKNGSQN
-2150 KSAKQWS
+2150 KSAKKWS
-2157 GDIKKAAKQMNVKL
+2157 GDIKKAAKRMGVSL
-2171 KGNDLNNIISLINA
+2171 SGTDLNDVISLINT
-2185 ESSGNA
+2185 ESNGNA
-2191 GAVQSGVDD
+2191 GVTQQVQDQNSG
-2200 VNSRNG
+2200 G
-2206 NPAQGLLQYVPST
+2206 NEAQGLLQYTPGT
-2219 FNNYKVKGHDN
+2219 FGSYAVKGHKN

-2240 FFNNKNW
+2240 FFNNKSW
-2247 RTQFN
+2247 RGNLSAWKSRMASGLT
-2252 PNGGWSPTGP
+2252 GWGPTGA

-2322 NDNSTMEKLLQ
+2322 NNNSTMEKLLK

>member
-13 MDNTGVEQ
+13 MDNTGVEE

-45 KAEKSVEKY
+45 KAEKSVQKY

-80 SVKSSY
+80 NVKSSY
-86 EKASNSIKQQEQKVK
+86 EKATNSIKQQEQKVK
-101 ALAEAHKKQDDA
+101 ELAEAHKKQDEA

-127 LDNAKTKQ
+127 LDNAKMKQ

-197 VKKLIQ
+197 VKKLTQ
-203 SNKGITEENKKVK
+203 SNKSITEENKKVK

-278 NKQQMIANSSFTK
+278 NKQQMIANSSYTK

-330 YAGKIG
+330 YAGKLG

-351 ATGKDLE
+351 ATGKDLD

-543 GGLSKDQQAAAAATI
+543 GGLSKDQQAATASTI
-558 FGKESMSGALAIV
+558 FGKEAMSGALAVI
-571 NASQKDYDKLSKSID
+571 NASQEDYDKLSKSID
-586 GSKGSAKDM
+586 NSEGSAKKM
-595 ADTMEKGLGGSLR
+595 GDTMEKGLGGSLR
-608 ELRSAAEELGLS
+608 ELKSAAEELGLS
-620 AFETIQPALSG
+620 VFETIQPALSG
-631 MVDGLKSTVDFLND
+631 MVGGLKSTVDFLND

-670 IGLLLRAVQAAAGGY
+670 VGLLLRAVQAAAGGY
-685 ARLNR
+685 AQLNR
-690 RMAENSAESMIN
+690 RMAENSAEAAIN
-702 AAANKSASGSM
+702 AGATKANAGAITASGKSAKGSA
-713 SRVSKEGILM
+713 GL
-723 RGQFGKIGK
+723 FGRF
-732 VSKNA
+732 
-737 SKNVGT
+737 
-743 LSTTNDK
+743 
-750 ASKSMKKTGKSTGF
+750 GKSTGKAA
-764 LGKRVDALT
+764 GKV
-773 GSWGLFSKKSKGS
+773 S
-786 GKKIGGIGSAAKKS
+786 
-800 TKGVGLLGQATKV
+800 LLGQASKV
-813 LGKGIKILGG
+813 LGNGIKILGG
-823 PIGWTI
+823 PIGWII
-829 TGVTVLGSAF
+829 TGVTLLGGAF
-839 TKAYNNVDWF
+839 IKAYNNVDWF

-862 FGGGAISE
+862 FGGGAIDQLKNLGGW
-870 FSGWIKGLGEEFVKA
+870 FSKTGSKIKETFFDEMKQGYKDLDDDDLLKKA
-885 QSKNNEFVKE
+885 G
-895 FKSRWDELTDDVK
+895 DG
-908 PLFKKL
+908 FKKFMDKV
-914 GAATDKATDTTKVL
+914 GTASDKATDTTKVL
-928 GDGVSKETEKALD
+928 GKGVSKETKNALD

-969 EKLETSVQKAGEEAL
+969 EKLETSVRKGGEEAL

-1017 DKNQE
+1017 QKNQE
-1022 ASDEKVKR
+1022 ASDEKIKR

-1049 KLTAQEEKDLKAKLE
+1049 KLTAQEEKDLKAKLD

-1079 EQQAILSRMDA
+1079 EQQAILSRMNA
-1090 NTGAIDTQE
+1090 NTGAIDTQQASE
-1099 ASDVIKDAVKAEKKA
+1099 AIKDAVKAEKKA

-1120 QRDDDVVQADDLL
+1120 QREDDVVQADDLL

-1142 HDKRI
+1142 HDKRV
-1147 REIEDAYNEAID
+1147 REIEDAYDEAID

-1176 KDIEKEMDLSNGE
+1176 KDIADDIDLSSGH
-1189 VYSNAEK
+1189 VYSNSEK
-1196 WWKNY
+1196 WYKKTKNFIKDDWNSFWQDVGSQASGIGTWIGDQTDEIIGAFKKGWGKVEDFFTETDWKELVNGWF
-1201 KEGVRERFN
+1201 E
-1210 HSMSEF
+1210 
-1216 VNIGDWIQDV
+1216 NIGEWIASPFKAIGED
-1226 KSTMDEFWDGVG
+1226 
-1238 TEIGD
+1238 IGD
-1243 SASEAWSNMGEN
+1243 AVSSWKENISEAGE
-1255 ASEFGSMFVDG
+1255 D
-1266 MMNVSDWIMKVKK
+1266 IK
-1279 NMDEFWSGFG
+1279 SGFD
-1289 ETIAGTAGAVGG
+1289 TITG
-1301 WFSEQGQKFWDSLKE
+1301 WFSEQGQEFWDALKE

-1392 EKGGHIWSGIK
+1392 EKGGHIWSNIK
-1403 TGWDNALETSGNLW
+1403 TGWNNALETGGNLW
-1417 SSLTGW
+1417 SYLTGW

-1443 SNIKTGWNNALESGG
+1443 SNIKTGWNDALEIGG

-1471 WEETKEWFSQKGQ
+1471 WEETKTWFSQKGGH
-1484 NIWSNIKSGWNSALE
+1484 IWSNIKSGWNNALE

-1511 LGETWEDTKGWF
+1511 LGESWENTKGWF

-1544 AGDIWGKVTKGVSDT
+1544 AGNIWGKVTKGVSDT
-1559 WENVKGS
+1559 WENVKTS
-1566 TRDKLEEAKGIATD
+1566 TRDKLEEAKGTATD

-1606 VYNKTRDNF
+1606 VYTKTRDKF
-1615 TNAAGKVWDKSKSA
+1615 TDAAGKVWDKSKSA
-1629 YNGTKKW
+1629 YDGTKKW

-1656 GKFGDTASIAW
+1656 GKFTDTASTAW
-1667 DKSKSLWKGTS
+1667 DKSKSTWKGTS
-1678 KYFGKAYGSVKSNVS
+1678 KYFGQAYSSVKTNVS
-1693 NMWDK
+1693 NMWGK
-1698 AKSSFGNIAGEG
+1698 AKTSFGNIAGEG
-1710 WKKAKSVYSGFKK
+1710 WKKAESVYKGFKK
-1723 WLDETLQW
+1723 WLGDTLQW
-1731 IKDIGKDMGSAASDL
+1731 IKDIGADMGKAAGDL

-1767 ISKAITGKDK
+1767 ISKAITGKNE
-1777 LIKEIPHL
+1777 LIKKIPHL
-1785 ATGTYDGSALSTDSN
+1785 ATGTYDGSTLSTDSN

-1848 KGDGVINAKHTHKL
+1848 KGDGVINARHTHKL
-1862 QEQGVIPKRL
+1862 QEQGIIPKRL
-1872 STGTGVQIPRFSKG
+1872 STGTGTKIPRFSKS
-1886 SKHWY
+1886 SKKKKTY
-1891 DDLLDGTAKA
+1891 EQIADSIKDVSGGFKDKASKTAHGIKDKTA
-1901 GKNMGNKI
+1901 
-1909 SDGYHS
+1909 
-1915 VKKAGSDAKDTVK
+1915 DAMETVGDKMKD
-1928 DLGSKGLEKVKD
+1928 S
-1940 GASWLGDKIGDVWD
+1940 ASWLGEKIGDVWK

-1980 TVNLVTAAYNKMK
+1980 TVNLVKAAYKNLK

-2005 EAEGGDGDASWLPWD
+2005 EAKGGNGDASWLPWD

-2026 GNYTGGLMFNGGKH
+2026 GHYTGGLMFNGGRH
-2040 YGIDFGMPTGTKI
+2040 YGIDFGMPIGTPV
-2053 KALTDG
+2053 KAVADG
-2059 KISQA
+2059 KVSK
-2064 GAVAGG
+2064 VWNDYGG
-2070 GGNQITLDEPGGKWY
+2070 GKSIEVQVGKNLWN
-2085 QWYMHMSKIIAKKG
+2085 WYMHLSEQMAKQG

-2106 VIGLSGSTGNSTT
+2106 VIGKSGDTGNFVNGAHLHFQLNKGDHSGNDTAINPKQWLESLESKGGKNSGPKAVQAWKPEVMKALGLAGLPQTSTYANAWLRQINTESTGN
-2119 PHLHIQRMK
+2119 PK
-2128 GYPSNETAVNPM
+2128 AVGP
-2140 GWLKSLKSTN
+2140 G
-2150 KSAKQWS
+2150 
-2157 GDIKKAAKQMNVKL
+2157 
-2171 KGNDLNNIISLINA
+2171 
-2185 ESSGNA
+2185 SSE
-2191 GAVQSGVDD
+2191 
-2200 VNSRNG
+2200 G
-2206 NPAQGLLQYVPST
+2206 NPKGLVQVKPGT
-2219 FNNYKVKGHDN
+2219 FNAFKLSGHGNIFNGLDN
-2230 IKNGYDQLLA
+2230 LIAGMRYAKETY
-2240 FFNNKNW
+2240 
-2247 RTQFN
+2247 
-2252 PNGGWSPTGP
+2252 GGRMLKQIGVGGP
-2262 RKYENGGISTT
+2262 YANGGIVTK
-2273 HKLAEIS
+2273 HQIAEVG
-2280 ERNRAEAII
+2280 EKNRAEAII

-2322 NDNSTMEKLLQ
+2322 NDNSTIEKMLS
-2333 QVVQLND
+2333 QLVRVND
-2340 TNNRMQQTIIKLLS
+2340 QNNKLTQTIIKLLS
-2354 GNNNNMSKNDVMNIF
+2354 NQKQGSPKDAANIL
-2369 SQLLGSK
+2369 SQILGEDMRMAS
-2376 ANLDN
+2376 
-2381 FNQGF
+2381 FNQGG

>member
-1 MENIEGYAIKNT
+1 MDNIQGYAIKNT
-13 MDNTGVEQ
+13 MDNTDVEQ

-45 KAEKSVEKY
+45 KAEKSVQKY
-54 QTRIEGLNNKM
+54 QIRIDGLNNKM
-65 KVQKKMYDQAKTNLN
+65 KVQKKMYDQTKSDLN
-80 SVKSSY
+80 NVKSAY

-101 ALAEAHKKQDDA
+101 ELAEAHKKQDDA

-197 VKKLIQ
+197 VKKLTQ

-231 EYDKLSKTIKDYPKD
+231 EYNKLSKTIKDYPKD

-260 MNGLQKSIDK
+260 MNGLQKSINK

-278 NKQQMIANSSFTK
+278 NKQQMVANSSYTK

-330 YAGKIG
+330 YAGKLG

-351 ATGKDLE
+351 ATGKDLD

-412 LGTVSDI
+412 LGIVSDI

-429 EAKDSGRFADVL
+429 EAKDSGHFADVL
-441 ASASANANTN
+441 AAASANANTN
-451 VQMMGEGFKYA
+451 VQMMGDGFKYA

-473 EDTSTAIGLMSN
+473 EDTSMAIGLMSN
-485 AGIKGQKAGTALR
+485 AGIKGEKAGTALR

-508 AGMKDKMDEL
+508 KAMKDKMDEL
-518 GISITDSKGEML
+518 GISITDSNGEML
-530 PMRDVMDQLRDKM
+530 PMRDVLDQLRDKFS
-543 GGLSKDQQAAAAATI
+543 GLSKDQQAAAAATI
-558 FGKESMSGALAIV
+558 FGKESMSGALAVI

-620 AFETIQPALSG
+620 IFETIQPALSG
-631 MVDGLKSTVDFLND
+631 MVGGLKSTVDFLND

-685 ARLNR
+685 AQLNR
-690 RMAENSAESMIN
+690 RMAENTAEAAIN
-702 AAANKSASGSM
+702 AGATKANAGAIATSGKSAKGSA
-713 SRVSKEGILM
+713 GL
-723 RGQFGKIGK
+723 FGR
-732 VSKNA
+732 
-737 SKNVGT
+737 
-743 LSTTNDK
+743 L
-750 ASKSMKKTGKSTGF
+750 GKSTGKAA
-764 LGKRVDALT
+764 GKV
-773 GSWGLFSKKSKGS
+773 S
-786 GKKIGGIGSAAKKS
+786 
-800 TKGVGLLGQATKV
+800 LLGQASKV
-813 LGKGIKILGG
+813 LGNGIKILGG
-823 PIGWTI
+823 PIGWII
-829 TGVTVLGSAF
+829 TGVTLLGGAF

-862 FGGGAISE
+862 FGGGAISK
-870 FSGWIKGLGEEFVKA
+870 FSSWINDLGDDFVKA

-908 PLFKKL
+908 PLFKKI
-914 GAATDKATDTTKVL
+914 GSATDKATDTTKVL
-928 GDGVSKETEKALD
+928 GDGVSKETKKALGS
-941 KYVKYSEDT
+941 YVKYSQE
-950 TRVLS
+950 S
-955 DIKLNHGKITDDMR
+955 NDILNEVKYNHGKITQDKANELIDIEQKLSDDLIKKFEKRKEDEINNINEVYEMSKDLSSEK
-969 EKLETSVQKAGEEAL
+969 EKLTEEEYQSMLQKTEQGNNA
-984 KQIQKR
+984 
-990 NKKVSDELNDMLE
+990 
-1003 NSEAFTAQEKQDMI
+1003 
-1017 DKNQE
+1017 
-1022 ASDEKVKR
+1022 
-1030 LEELNQEIE
+1030 
-1039 ELELKQFNDG
+1039 
-1049 KLTAQEEKDLKAKLE
+1049 
-1064 ERNRITTESIAKGQK
+1064 RIQK
-1079 EQQAILSRMDA
+1079 EQQLNKEIKKMKEEFSADGKLDKNELKQLAKAEQMRRDITIDELSKSQKEQQKILDRMDS
-1090 NTGAIDTQE
+1090 NEE
-1099 ASDVIKDAVKAEKKA
+1099 ALSIKKASRNIKDAEKA
-1114 KKEAKK
+1114 KKK
-1120 QRDDDVVQADDLL
+1120 RID
-1133 AYGEIDQKE
+1133 EIDDEYTDRKLSIQQNEDLSNEDKE
-1142 HDKRI
+1142 IQLGVLEQWKKEETKKTEDKKKEVVGI
-1147 REIEDAYNEAID
+1147 AKDQNE
-1159 TAEGKTGDIRKS
+1159 
-1171 VKKNN
+1171 
-1176 KDIEKEMDLSNGE
+1176 DIETEMDLSNGR
-1189 VYSNAEK
+1189 VYSNSEK
-1196 WWKNY
+1196 WWNKTKEFLSDDSIWQGIKN
-1201 KEGVRERFN
+1201 G
-1210 HSMSEF
+1210 
-1216 VNIGDWIQDV
+1216 
-1226 KSTMDEFWDGVG
+1226 
-1238 TEIGD
+1238 
-1243 SASEAWSNMGEN
+1243 ASGLGE
-1255 ASEFGSMFVDG
+1255 
-1266 MMNVSDWIMKVKK
+1266 
-1279 NMDEFWSGFG
+1279 
-1289 ETIAGTAGAVGG
+1289 
-1301 WFSEQGQKFWDSLKE
+1301 WFSEQGQEFGGALHE
-1316 GWNIAIEAGGD
+1316 GWNIAIENGGD
-1327 LWNSLTGWLGETY
+1327 LWKSLTGWLGEKWEDTKT
-1340 ENVSGWFV
+1340 WFSQ
-1348 EKGSNI
+1348 KGQSIWSNI
-1354 WSSLKNGWNTAIET
+1354 KIGWNNGLET
-1368 GGDLWQSLTGWLSEK
+1368 G
-1383 WESTKEWFS
+1383 
-1392 EKGGHIWSGIK
+1392 
-1403 TGWDNALETSGNLW
+1403 GNLW

-1423 LGEKWEDTKEWFS
+1423 LGEKWEETKTWFS
-1436 QKGHHIW
+1436 QKGGH
-1443 SNIKTGWNNALESGG
+1443 
-1458 NLWSSLTSWLGEK
+1458 
-1471 WEETKEWFSQKGQ
+1471 
-1484 NIWSNIKSGWNSALE
+1484 IWSNIKSGWNNALE

-1511 LGETWEDTKGWF
+1511 LGESWENTKGWF

-1544 AGDIWGKVTKGVSDT
+1544 AGNIWGKVTKGVSDT
-1559 WENVKGS
+1559 WENVKTS
-1566 TRDKLEEAKGIATD
+1566 TRDKLEEAKGTATD

-1606 VYNKTRDNF
+1606 VYTKTRDKF
-1615 TNAAGKVWDKSKSA
+1615 TDAAGKVWDKSKSA
-1629 YNGTKKW
+1629 YDGTKKW

-1656 GKFGDTASIAW
+1656 GKFTDTASTAW
-1667 DKSKSLWKGTS
+1667 DKSKSTWKGTS
-1678 KYFGKAYGSVKSNVS
+1678 KYFGQAYSSVKTNVS
-1693 NMWDK
+1693 NMWGK
-1698 AKSSFGNIAGEG
+1698 AKTSFGNIAGEG
-1710 WKKAKSVYSGFKK
+1710 WKKAKSVYKGFKK
-1723 WLDETLQW
+1723 WLGDTLQW
-1731 IKDIGKDMGSAASDL
+1731 IKDVGADMGKAAGDL
-1746 GKTVANKAVD
+1746 GKKVANKAIG

-1777 LIKEIPHL
+1777 LIQPIDRL
-1785 ATGTYDGSALSTDSN
+1785 STGTYDGSSLATDSN

-1848 KGDGVINAKHTHKL
+1848 KGDGVINARHTHKL

-1872 STGTGVQIPRFSKG
+1872 STGTGTKIPRFSKG
-1886 SKHWY
+1886 SPW
-1891 DDLLDGTAKA
+1891 DDLLDGVAKA
-1901 GKNMGNKI
+1901 GKNMGSKI

-1915 VKKAGSDAKDTVK
+1915 AKKAGSDAKDTVK

-1980 TVNLVTAAYNKMK
+1980 TVNLVKAAYKNLK

-2005 EAEGGDGDASWLPWD
+2005 EAEGGDGDASWLLKHPV
-2020 NILQTF
+2020 LQTF

-2040 YGIDFGMPTGTKI
+2040 YGMDFGMPTGTKI

-2128 GYPSNETAVNPM
+2128 GYPSNETAVNPKK
-2140 GWLKSLKSTN
+2140 WLESLQGGNQN
-2150 KSAKQWS
+2150 KSAQKWS
-2157 GDIKKAAKQMNVKL
+2157 GDIKKTAKRMGVSLSGTDL
-2171 KGNDLNNIISLINA
+2171 KDVISLINT
-2185 ESSGNA
+2185 ESNGNA
-2191 GAVQSGVDD
+2191 GVTQQVQDQNSG
-2200 VNSRNG
+2200 G
-2206 NPAQGLLQYVPST
+2206 NEAQGLLQYTPGT
-2219 FNNYKVKGHDN
+2219 FGSYAVKGHKN

-2240 FFNNKNW
+2240 FFNNKSW
-2247 RTQFN
+2247 RGNLSAWKSRMASGLT
-2252 PNGGWSPTGP
+2252 GWGPTGP

-2354 GNNNNMSKNDVMNIF
+2354 GNNNNMSKNEVMNIF

>member
-1 MENIEGYAIKNT
+1 MDNIQGYAIKNT
-13 MDNTGVEQ
+13 MDNTGIEQ
-21 GMKGLKRQMG
+21 GMKGFKRQMG

-45 KAEKSVEKY
+45 KAEKSVQKY
-54 QTRIEGLNNKM
+54 QTRLDGLNNKM
-65 KVQKKMYDQAKTNLN
+65 KVQKKMYDQAKTDLN
-80 SVKSSY
+80 NVKSSY

-101 ALAEAHKKQDDA
+101 ELAEAHKKQDDA

-127 LDNAKTKQ
+127 LDNAKAKQ

-156 RRLKESGKASTE
+156 KRLKESGKASTE

-183 HQKLIAS
+183 HQRLIAS

-197 VKKLIQ
+197 VKKLTQ
-203 SNKGITEENKKVK
+203 SHKGITEENKKVK
-216 ASYQQS
+216 ASYKQS

-246 LAKAEKAVNNEKAS
+246 LAEAEKAVNNEKAS
-260 MNGLQKSIDK
+260 MNGLQKSINK
-270 AEQELKQM
+270 AEQELKKM
-278 NKQQMIANSSFTK
+278 NKQQMVANSSYTK
-291 QADHLDKMS
+291 QAEHLDKMS

-330 YAGKIG
+330 YAGKLG
-336 VEFDDGMRKVQAISG
+336 VEFDDGMRKVQAVSG
-351 ATGKDLE
+351 ATGKDLD

-370 TKFSASDSAE
+370 TKFSATDSAE

-387 AGWKSQDMMSGL
+387 AGWKTQDMMGGL

-412 LGTVSDI
+412 LATVSDI

-543 GGLSKDQQAAAAATI
+543 GVLSKDQQAATASTI
-558 FGKESMSGALAIV
+558 FGKEAMSGALAVI
-571 NASQKDYDKLSKSID
+571 NASQEDYDKLSKSID
-586 GSKGSAKDM
+586 NSEGSAKKM
-595 ADTMEKGLGGSLR
+595 GDTMEKGLGGSLR
-608 ELRSAAEELGLS
+608 ELKSAAEELGLS
-620 AFETIQPALSG
+620 VFETIQPALSG
-631 MVDGLKSTVDFLND
+631 MVGGLKSTVDFLND

-670 IGLLLRAVQAAAGGY
+670 VGLLLRAVQSAAGGY
-685 ARLNR
+685 AQLNR
-690 RMAENSAESMIN
+690 RMAENSAEAAIN
-702 AAANKSASGSM
+702 AGATKANAGAITASGKSAKGSA
-713 SRVSKEGILM
+713 GL
-723 RGQFGKIGK
+723 FGRF
-732 VSKNA
+732 
-737 SKNVGT
+737 
-743 LSTTNDK
+743 
-750 ASKSMKKTGKSTGF
+750 GKSTGKAA
-764 LGKRVDALT
+764 GKV
-773 GSWGLFSKKSKGS
+773 S
-786 GKKIGGIGSAAKKS
+786 
-800 TKGVGLLGQATKV
+800 LLGQASKV
-813 LGKGIKILGG
+813 LGNGIKILGG
-823 PIGWTI
+823 PIGWII
-829 TGVTVLGSAF
+829 TGVTLLGGAF
-839 TKAYNNVDWF
+839 IKAYNNVDWF

-862 FGGGAISE
+862 FGGGAIDQLKNLGGW
-870 FSGWIKGLGEEFVKA
+870 FSKTGSKIKETFFDEMKQGYKDLDDDDLLKKA
-885 QSKNNEFVKE
+885 G
-895 FKSRWDELTDDVK
+895 DG
-908 PLFKKL
+908 FKKFMDKV
-914 GAATDKATDTTKVL
+914 GKASDKATDTAKVL
-928 GDGVSKETEKALD
+928 GKGVSKETEKALD
-941 KYVKYSEDT
+941 KYVKYSEET
-950 TRVLS
+950 TRILS
-955 DIKLNHGKITDDMR
+955 DIKLNHSKITDDMR
-969 EKLETSVQKAGEEAL
+969 EQLETSVRKGGEEAL
-984 KQIQKR
+984 KQTKKHNQKMT
-990 NKKVSDELNDMLE
+990 DELKDMLE

-1017 DKNQE
+1017 QKNQE
-1022 ASDEKVKR
+1022 ASDEKVRR

-1064 ERNRITTESIAKGQK
+1064 ERTNITTKALVKGQK
-1079 EQQAILSRMDA
+1079 EQQVILSRMNA

-1099 ASDVIKDAVKAEKKA
+1099 ASDAIKDAVKAEKKV

-1120 QRDDDVVQADDLL
+1120 QRDDDIGQADDLL
-1133 AYGEIDQKE
+1133 DYEVIDQKE
-1142 HDKRI
+1142 HDKRVK
-1147 REIEDAYNEAID
+1147 EAKGNYDEAID
-1159 TAEGKTGDIRKS
+1159 TIEGKTGEIRKS

-1176 KDIEKEMDLSNGE
+1176 KDIADDIDLSSGH
-1189 VYSNAEK
+1189 VYSNSEK
-1196 WWKNY
+1196 WYKKTKNFIKDDWNSFWQDVGSQASGIGTWIGDQTDEIIGAFKKGWGKVEDFFTETDWKELVNGWF
-1201 KEGVRERFN
+1201 E
-1210 HSMSEF
+1210 
-1216 VNIGDWIQDV
+1216 NIGEWIASPFKAIGED
-1226 KSTMDEFWDGVG
+1226 
-1238 TEIGD
+1238 IGD
-1243 SASEAWSNMGEN
+1243 AVSSWKENISEAGEDIK
-1255 ASEFGSMFVDG
+1255 G
-1266 MMNVSDWIMKVKK
+1266 
-1279 NMDEFWSGFG
+1279 GFDSL
-1289 ETIAGTAGAVGG
+1289 TG
-1301 WFSEQGQKFWDSLKE
+1301 WFSEQGQEFWDALQD
-1316 GWNIAIEAGGD
+1316 GWNIAIENGGD
-1327 LWNSLTGWLGETY
+1327 LWNSLTGWL
-1340 ENVSGWFV
+1340 
-1348 EKGSNI
+1348 
-1354 WSSLKNGWNTAIET
+1354 
-1368 GGDLWQSLTGWLSEK
+1368 SEK
-1383 WESTKEWFS
+1383 WESSKEWFS

-1403 TGWDNALETSGNLW
+1403 TGWNNALETGGNLW
-1417 SSLTGW
+1417 ASLTGW
-1423 LGEKWEDTKEWFS
+1423 LGEKWEETKTWFS
-1436 QKGHHIW
+1436 QKGGH
-1443 SNIKTGWNNALESGG
+1443 
-1458 NLWSSLTSWLGEK
+1458 
-1471 WEETKEWFSQKGQ
+1471 
-1484 NIWSNIKSGWNSALE
+1484 IWSNIKSGWNNALE

-1511 LGETWEDTKGWF
+1511 LGESWENTKGWF
-1523 SEKGQNIQQSFKN
+1523 SEKGRNIQQSFKN

-1544 AGDIWGKVTKGVSDT
+1544 AGNIWGKVTKGVSDT
-1559 WENVKGS
+1559 WENVKTS
-1566 TRDKLEEAKGIATD
+1566 TRDKLEEAKETATT
-1580 KTKGIWKNTSKW
+1580 KTRGIWKNTSKW
-1592 FGDTYNSAKDKVTG
+1592 FGDTYNTAKDKVTG
-1606 VYNKTRDNF
+1606 VYTKTRDKF
-1615 TNAAGKVWDKSKSA
+1615 TDAAGKVWDKSKSA
-1629 YNGTKKW
+1629 YDGTKKW

-1656 GKFGDTASIAW
+1656 GKFTDTASTAW
-1667 DKSKSLWKGTS
+1667 DKSKSTWKGTS
-1678 KYFGKAYGSVKSNVS
+1678 KYFGQAYSSVKTNVS
-1693 NMWDK
+1693 NMWGK
-1698 AKSSFGNIAGEG
+1698 AKTSFGNIAGEG
-1710 WKKAKSVYSGFKK
+1710 WKKAKSVYKGFKK
-1723 WLDETLQW
+1723 WLGDTLQW
-1731 IKDIGKDMGSAASDL
+1731 IKDVGADMGKAAGDL
-1746 GKTVANKAVD
+1746 GKKVANKAIG

-1777 LIKEIPHL
+1777 LIDEIPRL
-1785 ATGTYDGSALSTDSN
+1785 ATGTYDGSTLSTDSN

-1838 QGKNTIVGLG
+1838 QGKNTVVGLG
-1848 KGDGVINAKHTHKL
+1848 KGDGVINARHTHKL
-1862 QEQGVIPKRL
+1862 QEQGIIPKRL
-1872 STGTGVQIPRFSKG
+1872 STGTGTKIPRFSKG
-1886 SKHWY
+1886 NKKDLYEDIIDGAANISKNVS
-1891 DDLLDGTAKA
+1891 G
-1901 GKNMGNKI
+1901 KI

-1915 VKKAGSDAKDTVK
+1915 AKKAGSDAKDTVE

-1940 GASWLGDKIGDVWD
+1940 GASWLGDKIGDVWK
-1954 YVKHPGKLVNKV
+1954 YVKHPGKLVKNV

-1980 TVNLVTAAYNKMK
+1980 TVNLVKAAYKNLK

-2005 EAEGGDGDASWLPWD
+2005 EAKGGNGDASWLPWD

-2026 GNYTGGLMFNGGKH
+2026 GHYTGGLMFNGGRH
-2040 YGIDFGMPTGTKI
+2040 YGVDFGMPTGTKI

-2140 GWLKSLKSTN
+2140 GWLKSLKSGGQN
-2150 KSAKQWS
+2150 KSAQKWS
-2157 GDIKKAAKQMNVKL
+2157 GDIKKAAKRMGVSLSGTDL
-2171 KGNDLNNIISLINA
+2171 KDVISLINT
-2185 ESSGNA
+2185 ESNGNA
-2191 GAVQSGVDD
+2191 GVTQQVQDQNSG
-2200 VNSRNG
+2200 G
-2206 NPAQGLLQYVPST
+2206 NEAQGLLQYTPGT
-2219 FNNYKVKGHDN
+2219 FGSYAVKGHKN

-2240 FFNNKNW
+2240 FFNNKSW
-2247 RTQFN
+2247 RGNLSAWKSRMASGLT
-2252 PNGGWSPTGP
+2252 GWGPTGP

-2312 DNGSANVTVN
+2312 DNGSANVTVK
-2322 NDNSTMEKLLQ
+2322 NDNSTIEKMLS
-2333 QVVQLND
+2333 QLVRVND
-2340 TNNRMQQTIIKLLS
+2340 QNNKLTQTIIKLLS
-2354 GNNNNMSKNDVMNIF
+2354 NQKQGSPKDAANIL
-2369 SQLLGSK
+2369 SQILGEDMRM
-2376 ANLDN
+2376 AR
-2381 FNQGF
+2381 FNQGG

>member
-1 MENIEGYAIKNT
+1 

-45 KAEKSVEKY
+45 KAEKSVQKY
-54 QTRIEGLNNKM
+54 QTRLDGLNNKM
-65 KVQKKMYDQAKTNLN
+65 KVQKKMYDQAKTDLKN
-80 SVKSSY
+80 VKSAY

-101 ALAEAHKKQDDA
+101 ELAEAHKKQDNA
-113 MRKSNQEMKKSNKE
+113 MRKSNQEMKKSNNE
-127 LDNAKTKQ
+127 LDNAKKKQ
-135 SVLSA
+135 SLLSA

-149 DDLRSAE
+149 DELRSAE

-197 VKKLIQ
+197 VKKLTQ
-203 SNKGITEENKKVK
+203 SHKGITEENKKVK
-216 ASYQQS
+216 ASYKQS

-260 MNGLQKSIDK
+260 MNGLQKSINK

-278 NKQQMIANSSFTK
+278 NKQKMVANSSFTK

-330 YAGKIG
+330 YAGKLG
-336 VEFDDGMRKVQAISG
+336 VEFDDGMRKVQAVSG
-351 ATGKDLE
+351 ATGKDLD

-370 TKFSASDSAE
+370 TKFSATDSAE

-387 AGWKSQDMMSGL
+387 AGWKTQDMMGGL

-429 EAKDSGRFADVL
+429 EAKDSGHFADVL

-485 AGIKGQKAGTALR
+485 AGIKGEKAGTALR

-508 AGMKDKMDEL
+508 AAMKTKMDEL
-518 GISITDSKGEML
+518 GLSITDSNGEML
-530 PMRDVMDQLRDKM
+530 PMRDVMDQLRDKFS
-543 GGLSKDQQAAAAATI
+543 GLSKDQQAATASTI
-558 FGKESMSGALAIV
+558 FGKEAMSGALAVI
-571 NASQKDYDKLSKSID
+571 NASQEDYDKLANSID
-586 GSKGSAKDM
+586 NSEGSAKKM
-595 ADTMEKGLGGSLR
+595 GDTMEKGLGGSLR
-608 ELRSAAEELGLS
+608 ELKSAAEELGLS
-620 AFETIQPALSG
+620 VFETIQPALSG
-631 MVDGLKSTVDFLND
+631 MVGGLKSTVDFLND

-652 AGVAIAG
+652 ASVAIAG

-685 ARLNR
+685 AQLNR
-690 RMAENSAESMIN
+690 RMAENSAEATIN
-702 AAANKSASGSM
+702 AGATKANAGAITASGKSAKGSAGLFG
-713 SRVSKEGILM
+713 R
-723 RGQFGKIGK
+723 FGKTAGKATGK
-732 VSKNA
+732 VN
-737 SKNVGT
+737 
-743 LSTTNDK
+743 L
-750 ASKSMKKTGKSTGF
+750 
-764 LGKRVDALT
+764 
-773 GSWGLFSKKSKGS
+773 
-786 GKKIGGIGSAAKKS
+786 
-800 TKGVGLLGQATKV
+800 
-813 LGKGIKILGG
+813 LGKGAKLLGNGVKFLSG
-823 PIGWTI
+823 PIGWAI
-829 TGVTVLGSAF
+829 TGVTLLGGAF

-849 KKGVDGLFDVIKT
+849 KKGVDGLLDVIKT
-862 FGGGAISE
+862 FGGGAIE
-870 FSGWIKGLGEEFVKA
+870 QLKNLGGWFSKTGSKIKETF
-885 QSKNNEFVKE
+885 F
-895 FKSRWDELTDDVK
+895 DEMKQGYKDLDDDDLLK
-908 PLFKKL
+908 QAGDGFKKFMDKV
-914 GAATDKATDTTKVL
+914 GTASDKATDTTKVL
-928 GDGVSKETEKALD
+928 GKGVSKETEKALD
-941 KYVKYSEDT
+941 KYVKYSEET
-950 TRVLS
+950 TRILS

-969 EKLETSVQKAGEEAL
+969 EQLETSVRKGGEEAL
-984 KQIQKR
+984 KQTKKHNQKMT
-990 NKKVSDELNDMLE
+990 DELKDMLE
-1003 NSEAFTAQEKQDMI
+1003 NSEAFSAQEKQDMI
-1017 DKNQE
+1017 QKNQE
-1022 ASDEKVKR
+1022 ASDEKVRR

-1049 KLTAQEEKDLKAKLE
+1049 KLTAQEEKDLKAKLD
-1064 ERNRITTESIAKGQK
+1064 ERNNITTEALVKGQK
-1079 EQQAILSRMDA
+1079 EQQAILSRMNA
-1090 NTGAIDTQE
+1090 NTDAIDTQE
-1099 ASDVIKDAVKAEKKA
+1099 VSDAIKDSVKAEKKA

-1120 QRDDDVVQADDLL
+1120 QRDKDVIQADDLL
-1133 AYGEIDQKE
+1133 VYGEIDQKE

-1147 REIEDAYNEAID
+1147 GEIKDAYDEAIE
-1159 TAEGKTGDIRKS
+1159 TAEGKTEEIRKS

-1176 KDIEKEMDLSNGE
+1176 KDITDDMDMTTGK
-1189 VYSNAEK
+1189 VYSNSEK
-1196 WWKNY
+1196 QWNKFTGDMSDAFSEMGKNY
-1201 KEGVRERFN
+1201 NKFKEN
-1210 HSMSEF
+1210 MS
-1216 VNIGDWIQDV
+1216 DV
-1226 KSTMDEFWDGVG
+1226 GSSISSFFTD
-1238 TEIGD
+1238 D
-1243 SASEAWSNMGEN
+1243 SIWQGIKNGASGLGE
-1255 ASEFGSMFVDG
+1255 
-1266 MMNVSDWIMKVKK
+1266 
-1279 NMDEFWSGFG
+1279 
-1289 ETIAGTAGAVGG
+1289 
-1301 WFSEQGQKFWDSLKE
+1301 WFSEQGQEFGGALRD
-1316 GWNIAIEAGGD
+1316 GWNIAIENGGD
-1327 LWNSLTGWLGETY
+1327 LWKSLTGWLGEEWEDTKT
-1340 ENVSGWFV
+1340 WFSQ
-1348 EKGSNI
+1348 KGHSIWSNI
-1354 WSSLKNGWNTAIET
+1354 KIGWNNGLET
-1368 GGDLWQSLTGWLSEK
+1368 G
-1383 WESTKEWFS
+1383 
-1392 EKGGHIWSGIK
+1392 
-1403 TGWDNALETSGNLW
+1403 GNLW

-1423 LGEKWEDTKEWFS
+1423 LGEKWEETKTWFS
-1436 QKGHHIW
+1436 QKGGH
-1443 SNIKTGWNNALESGG
+1443 
-1458 NLWSSLTSWLGEK
+1458 
-1471 WEETKEWFSQKGQ
+1471 
-1484 NIWSNIKSGWNSALE
+1484 IWSNIKSGWNNALE

-1511 LGETWEDTKGWF
+1511 LGESWENTKGWF
-1523 SEKGQNIQQSFKN
+1523 SEKGRNIQQSFKN

-1544 AGDIWGKVTKGVSDT
+1544 AGNIWGKVTKGVSDT
-1559 WENVKGS
+1559 WENVKTS
-1566 TRDKLEEAKGIATD
+1566 TRDKLEEAKETATT
-1580 KTKGIWKNTSKW
+1580 KTRGIWKNTSKW

-1606 VYNKTRDNF
+1606 VYTKTRDKF
-1615 TNAAGKVWDKSKSA
+1615 TDAAGKVWDKSKSA
-1629 YNGTKKW
+1629 YDGTKKW

-1656 GKFGDTASIAW
+1656 GKFTDTASTAW
-1667 DKSKSLWKGTS
+1667 NKSKSTWKGTS
-1678 KYFGKAYGSVKSNVS
+1678 KYFGQAYGSVKTNVS
-1693 NMWDK
+1693 NMWGK
-1698 AKSSFGNIAGEG
+1698 AKTSFGNIAGEG
-1710 WKKAKSVYSGFKK
+1710 WKKAKSVYKGFKK
-1723 WLDETLQW
+1723 WLGDTLQW
-1731 IKDIGKDMGSAASDL
+1731 IKDVGADMGKAAGDL
-1746 GKTVANKAVD
+1746 GKKVANKAIG

-1777 LIKEIPHL
+1777 LIQPIDRL
-1785 ATGTYDGSALSTDSN
+1785 STGTYDGSSLATDSN

-1838 QGKNTIVGLG
+1838 QGKNTVVGLG
-1848 KGDGVINAKHTHKL
+1848 KGDGVINARHTHKL
-1862 QEQGVIPKRL
+1862 QEQGIIPKRL
-1872 STGTGVQIPRFSKG
+1872 STGTGTKIPRFSKG
-1886 SKHWY
+1886 NKKDWY
-1891 DDLLDGTAKA
+1891 EDFVEGAA
-1901 GKNMGNKI
+1901 NVSRNISSKI

-1915 VKKAGSDAKDTVK
+1915 AKKAGSDAKDTVE

-1940 GASWLGDKIGDVWD
+1940 GASWLGDKVGDVWK
-1954 YVKHPGKLVNKV
+1954 YIKHPGKLVKNV

-1980 TVNLVTAAYNKMK
+1980 TVKLVTAAYKKLK

-2005 EAEGGDGDASWLPWD
+2005 EAEGGNGDASWLPWD

-2026 GNYTGGLMFNGGKH
+2026 GHYTGGLMFNGGRH
-2040 YGIDFGMPTGTKI
+2040 YGVDFGMPTGTKI

-2106 VIGLSGSTGNSTT
+2106 VIGLSGNTGNSTT

-2128 GYPSNETAVNPM
+2128 GYPSNETAVDPM
-2140 GWLKSLKSTN
+2140 GWLKSLKSGGQN
-2150 KSAKQWS
+2150 KSAKKWS
-2157 GDIKKAAKQMNVKL
+2157 GDIKKAASEMNVKL
-2171 KGNDLNNIISLINA
+2171 RGNDLNNIISLIHN
-2185 ESSGNA
+2185 ESGGNA
-2191 GAVQSGVDD
+2191 GVTQGNIGDI
-2200 VNSRNG
+2200 NNING
-2206 NPAQGLLQYVPST
+2206 TPAQGLLQYVPST
-2219 FNNYKVKGHDN
+2219 FKNYAVKGHGN

-2252 PNGGWSPTGP
+2252 PNGGWSPTGA

-2333 QVVQLND
+2333 QIVQLND

-2354 GNNNNMSKNDVMNIF
+2354 GNNNNMSKNEVMNVF

>member
-13 MDNTGVEQ
+13 MDNTGVEE
-21 GMKGLKRQMG
+21 GMKGFKRQMG

-45 KAEKSVEKY
+45 KAEKSVQKY
-54 QTRIEGLNNKM
+54 QTRLDGLNNKM
-65 KVQKKMYDQAKTNLN
+65 KVQKKMYDQAKTDLN
-80 SVKSSY
+80 NVKSSY

-101 ALAEAHKKQDDA
+101 ELAEAHKKQDDA

-127 LDNAKTKQ
+127 LDNAKAKQ

-156 RRLKESGKASTE
+156 KRLKESGKASTE

-197 VKKLIQ
+197 VKKLTQ
-203 SNKGITEENKKVK
+203 SNKSITEENKKVK

-278 NKQQMIANSSFTK
+278 NKQQMIANSSYTK

-330 YAGKIG
+330 YAGKLG

-351 ATGKDLE
+351 ATGKDLD

-419 VTDGLTAFGL
+419 VIDGLTAFGL

-462 APVAGALGYSI
+462 SPVAGALGYSI

-543 GGLSKDQQAAAAATI
+543 GGLSKDQQAATASTI
-558 FGKESMSGALAIV
+558 FGKEAMSGALAVI
-571 NASQKDYDKLSKSID
+571 NASQEDYDKLSKSID
-586 GSKGSAKDM
+586 NSEGSAKKM
-595 ADTMEKGLGGSLR
+595 GDTMEKGLGGSLR
-608 ELRSAAEELGLS
+608 ELKSAAEELGLS
-620 AFETIQPALSG
+620 VFETIQPALSG
-631 MVDGLKSTVDFLND
+631 MVGGLKSTVDFLND

-652 AGVAIAG
+652 ASVAIAG

-670 IGLLLRAVQAAAGGY
+670 VGLLLRAVQAAAGGY
-685 ARLNR
+685 AQLNR
-690 RMAENSAESMIN
+690 RMAENSAEAAIN
-702 AAANKSASGSM
+702 AGATKANAGAITASGKSAKGSAGLFG
-713 SRVSKEGILM
+713 R
-723 RGQFGKIGK
+723 FGKTAGKATGK
-732 VSKNA
+732 VN
-737 SKNVGT
+737 
-743 LSTTNDK
+743 L
-750 ASKSMKKTGKSTGF
+750 
-764 LGKRVDALT
+764 
-773 GSWGLFSKKSKGS
+773 
-786 GKKIGGIGSAAKKS
+786 
-800 TKGVGLLGQATKV
+800 
-813 LGKGIKILGG
+813 LGKGAKLLGNGVKFLSG
-823 PIGWTI
+823 PIGLAI
-829 TGVTVLGSAF
+829 TGVTLLGGAF

-849 KKGVDGLFDVIKT
+849 KKGIDGLLDVVKT
-862 FGGGAISE
+862 FGGGAIEQLKNLSDW
-870 FSGWIKGLGEEFVKA
+870 FSKTGSKIKETFFDEMKQGYKDLDDDDLLKKA
-885 QSKNNEFVKE
+885 G
-895 FKSRWDELTDDVK
+895 DG
-908 PLFKKL
+908 FKKFMDKV
-914 GAATDKATDTTKVL
+914 GKASDKATDTTKVL
-928 GDGVSKETEKALD
+928 GKGVSKETKNALD

-955 DIKLNHGKITDDMR
+955 DIKLNHDKITDDMR
-969 EKLETSVQKAGEEAL
+969 EKLETSVRKGGEEAL

-1017 DKNQE
+1017 QKNQE
-1022 ASDEKVKR
+1022 GSDEKIKR

-1049 KLTAQEEKDLKAKLE
+1049 KLTAQEEKDLKAKLD

-1079 EQQAILSRMDA
+1079 EQQAILSRMNA
-1090 NTGAIDTQE
+1090 NTGAIDTQQASE
-1099 ASDVIKDAVKAEKKA
+1099 AIKDAVKAEKKA

-1147 REIEDAYNEAID
+1147 GEIKDAYDEAIE

-1176 KDIEKEMDLSNGE
+1176 KDITDDMDMTTGK
-1189 VYSNAEK
+1189 VYSNSEK
-1196 WWKNY
+1196 QWNKFTGDMSDAFSEMGKNY
-1201 KEGVRERFN
+1201 NKF
-1210 HSMSEF
+1210 
-1216 VNIGDWIQDV
+1216 
-1226 KSTMDEFWDGVG
+1226 
-1238 TEIGD
+1238 
-1243 SASEAWSNMGEN
+1243 
-1255 ASEFGSMFVDG
+1255 
-1266 MMNVSDWIMKVKK
+1266 KK
-1279 NMDEFWSGFG
+1279 NMSEVGSSISSFFTETDWKQLINDGLGNIGEWIATPFKAAGESIGDAVSSWQENISEAGEDIKGGFDSL
-1289 ETIAGTAGAVGG
+1289 TG
-1301 WFSEQGQKFWDSLKE
+1301 WFSEQGQEFWDALQD
-1316 GWNIAIEAGGD
+1316 GWKIAIENGGD
-1327 LWNSLTGWLGETY
+1327 LWNSLTGWL
-1340 ENVSGWFV
+1340 
-1348 EKGSNI
+1348 
-1354 WSSLKNGWNTAIET
+1354 
-1368 GGDLWQSLTGWLSEK
+1368 SEK
-1383 WESTKEWFS
+1383 WESSKEWFS

-1403 TGWDNALETSGNLW
+1403 TGWNNALETGGNLW
-1417 SSLTGW
+1417 ASLTGW
-1423 LGEKWEDTKEWFS
+1423 LGEKWEETKTWFS
-1436 QKGHHIW
+1436 QKGGH
-1443 SNIKTGWNNALESGG
+1443 
-1458 NLWSSLTSWLGEK
+1458 
-1471 WEETKEWFSQKGQ
+1471 
-1484 NIWSNIKSGWNSALE
+1484 IWSNIKSGWNNALE

-1511 LGETWEDTKGWF
+1511 LGESWENTKVWF
-1523 SEKGQNIQQSFKN
+1523 SEKGRNIQQSFKN
-1536 GWNSAWDT
+1536 GWNSAWNT
-1544 AGDIWGKVTKGVSDT
+1544 AGNIWGKVTKGVSDT
-1559 WENVKGS
+1559 WENVKTS
-1566 TRDKLEEAKGIATD
+1566 TRDKLEEAKETATT
-1580 KTKGIWKNTSKW
+1580 KTRGIWKNTSKW
-1592 FGDTYNSAKDKVTG
+1592 FGDTYNTAKDKVTG
-1606 VYNKTRDNF
+1606 VYTKTRDKF
-1615 TNAAGKVWDKSKSA
+1615 TDAAGKVWDKSKSA
-1629 YNGTKKW
+1629 YDGTKKW

-1656 GKFGDTASIAW
+1656 GKFTDTASTAW
-1667 DKSKSLWKGTS
+1667 DKSKSTWKGTS
-1678 KYFGKAYGSVKSNVS
+1678 KYFGQAYSSVKTNVS
-1693 NMWDK
+1693 NMWGK
-1698 AKSSFGNIAGEG
+1698 AKTSFGNIAGEG
-1710 WKKAKSVYSGFKK
+1710 WKKAKSVYKGFKK
-1723 WLDETLQW
+1723 WLGDTLQW
-1731 IKDIGKDMGSAASDL
+1731 IKDIGADMGKAAGDL

-1767 ISKAITGKDK
+1767 ISKAITGKNE
-1777 LIKEIPHL
+1777 LIKKIPHL
-1785 ATGTYDGSALSTDSN
+1785 ATGTYDGSSLATDSN

-1838 QGKNTIVGLG
+1838 QGKNTVVGLG
-1848 KGDGVINAKHTHKL
+1848 KGDGVINARHTHKL
-1862 QEQGVIPKRL
+1862 QEQGIIPKRL
-1872 STGTGVQIPRFSKG
+1872 STGTGIKIPRFSKG
-1886 SKHWY
+1886 NKKDWYEDIIDGAANISKNVS
-1891 DDLLDGTAKA
+1891 G
-1901 GKNMGNKI
+1901 KI

-1915 VKKAGSDAKDTVK
+1915 AKKAGSDAKDTVE

-1940 GASWLGDKIGDVWD
+1940 DASWLGDKIGDVWK

-1980 TVNLVTAAYNKMK
+1980 TVNLVKAAYKNLK

-2005 EAEGGDGDASWLPWD
+2005 EAKGGNGDASWLPWD

-2026 GNYTGGLMFNGGKH
+2026 GHYTGGLMFNGSRH
-2040 YGIDFGMPTGTKI
+2040 YGVDFGMPTGTKI

-2140 GWLKSLKSTN
+2140 GWLKSLKSGAQN
-2150 KSAKQWS
+2150 KSAQKWS
-2157 GDIKKAAKQMNVKL
+2157 GDIKKAAKRMGVSLSGTDL
-2171 KGNDLNNIISLINA
+2171 KDVISLINT
-2185 ESSGNA
+2185 ESNGNA
-2191 GAVQSGVDD
+2191 GITQQVQDQNSG
-2200 VNSRNG
+2200 G
-2206 NPAQGLLQYVPST
+2206 NEAQGLLQYTPGT
-2219 FNNYKVKGHDN
+2219 FGSYAVKGHKN

-2240 FFNNKNW
+2240 FFNNKSW
-2247 RTQFN
+2247 RGNLSAWKSRMASGLT
-2252 PNGGWSPTGP
+2252 GWGPTGP

-2322 NDNSTMEKLLQ
+2322 NDNSTIEKLLQ
-2333 QVVQLND
+2333 QVVQLNN